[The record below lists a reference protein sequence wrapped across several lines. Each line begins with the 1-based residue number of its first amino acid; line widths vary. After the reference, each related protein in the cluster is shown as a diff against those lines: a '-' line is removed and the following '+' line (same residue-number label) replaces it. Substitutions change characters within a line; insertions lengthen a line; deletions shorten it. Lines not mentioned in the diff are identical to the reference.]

1 MTDKLIRELLIDV
14 KQKGATRT
22 AKSIENVSDALE
34 NAAAASE
41 LTNEQLGKMPKTLY
55 SIERAA
61 DRAAKSLTKMQAS
74 RGMAGITK
82 SINDIGDKLDYLA
95 IQLIEVTDKLE
106 IGFDGVSRSVK
117 AMGND
122 VAAATEKVQ
131 DRLYDTN
138 RVLGGTARGFNDT
151 AGAAGRAS
159 RAIGNTSGSA
169 RGATRDFAAMAKI
182 GGSLPIMYAA
192 LASNIFVLQ
201 SAFEQLKLGD
211 QLNRLEKFGVIV
223 GTQTGTPVQS
233 LARSLQEAAGY
244 AISFEEAMRQASS
257 ASAYGFD
264 AEQLNKF
271 GLVARRAAAVL
282 GVDMTDALNRVIKGV
297 SKQEIELLDELGV
310 TIRLNDAYADYV
322 KQLNAAN
329 TGITYN
335 INSLTTFQ
343 KQQAYANAVIAES
356 TKRFGYLDEV
366 LRATPWEQFA
376 ANADAALRTIQQAA
390 AKYLGPV
397 IDAINTVFYT
407 SQASVSAEAARA
419 QEKTNRQIDPN
430 NVGAVALS
438 LAASEEGYNKA
449 LDMYKESL
457 DKRNKLKAEFD
468 KRMSQADAS
477 TAAAIRLVGEGMPV
491 GLAAGGF
498 EVGGVRIGSS
508 EANKKFVE
516 ETAAMGLQIARL
528 GKEVDDSTENLNAWK
543 SAYQAA
549 GAAAAKANPEFQKQ
563 INLQKDVYDPD
574 AVYDFNS
581 AALKSLTEQ
590 QKAYNQT
597 KKTASDLANDFQNIA
612 SSTDT
617 AAKTS
622 ATFEEVIRNVESL
635 SAGTGKSADEYVKSL
650 NLGFN
655 TISEM
660 KTASQALS
668 EYVKLTGNET
678 KNQLAVQQKIA
689 DVYNQ
694 TKDKEKAQEAG
705 RRLELQ
711 QLEEQE
717 TALRRVLQT
726 NQGNK
731 AVEKEIEKIQL
742 EKLKLTNQGMEAQ
755 KKVKD
760 YTDKILG
767 VDREIAL
774 LNNRTMTDTQYRLAQ
789 LNLELTIEKEKYEW
803 YTKQADKQKEAEQSR
818 RSQAQIEREIWK
830 FRQDQQAE
838 MTSKRQEAFENT
850 LTSMFPLAG
859 EMQKMEMQLDFYTQM
874 KELTKG
880 NANEQMRW
888 NAEIAKTR
896 AQMSALTA
904 QRNAQMQQQ
913 VGSSVGATY
922 TPTTGLSGADK
933 DFADMQNRMSSYDQ
947 AISKLSELNSEA
959 TAVAQSMGNLTNSMI
974 QFSQGSLDTTS
985 MIASGMQTVASMI
998 QYSTSQQVSAIDQ
1011 AIAAEQKRDG
1021 KSEASKA
1028 KLKKLEAEKLKIQQ
1042 DAAKKQIIIQTAV
1055 AVMQAATAVPYPF
1068 SIPLMVAAGLAG
1080 ALALAQAS
1088 SASGM
1093 SSIADSGA
1101 DTTQY
1106 LTLGE
1111 RQKNV
1116 DVSMQASS
1124 GELSYLRGDKG
1135 IGNANSFVPRAEGGM
1150 MYPGVSYQMG
1160 EHGTEVVTP
1169 MVPMKATPNDQ
1180 LSDGSKTTSGRP
1192 IILNISTMD
1201 AASFRDFASN
1211 NSTALRDAVELALNE
1226 NGSTLKSLGNM

>member
-138 RVLGGTARGFNDT
+138 RALGGTARGFNDT

-335 INSLTTFQ
+335 VNSLTTFQ

-376 ANADAALRTIQQAA
+376 ANADAALRKIQQAA

-407 SQASVSAEAARA
+407 SQASISAEAARA
-419 QEKTNRQIDPN
+419 QEKTNRQIDPT

-457 DKRNKLKAEFD
+457 DKRNKLKSEFD
-468 KRMSQADAS
+468 KRMEQADFY
-477 TAAAIRLVGEGMPV
+477 TKLAIRQVGEGIPV
-491 GLAAGGF
+491 GLAAAGA
-498 EVGGVRIGSS
+498 S
-508 EANKKFVE
+508 EANKQFVA
-516 ETAAMGLQIARL
+516 ETAAMGLQVSRL
-528 GKEVDDSTENLNAWK
+528 DKEVEDSTENLTAWK
-543 SAYQAA
+543 SAFQTA

-581 AALKSLTEQ
+581 AALKGLTEQ

-597 KKTASDLANDFQNIA
+597 KKTSSDLANDFQNIA
-612 SSTDT
+612 TSTDT

-622 ATFEEVIRNVESL
+622 ATFEEVIKNVSSL

-655 TISEM
+655 TLSEM

-717 TALRRVLQT
+717 AALRRVLQT

-774 LNNRTMTDTQYRLAQ
+774 LNDRTMTSTQYRLAQ
-789 LNLELTIEKEKYEW
+789 LRLELTIEEEKYEW
-803 YTKQADKQKEAEQSR
+803 YLKQADKQKEAEQSR
-818 RSQAQIEREIWK
+818 RAQAQISRELWEAEKQATATHVSALMDALEVSQTQRNVTGQSQILTERLSIL
-830 FRQDQQAE
+830 QQ
-838 MTSKRQEAFENT
+838 
-850 LTSMFPLAG
+850 
-859 EMQKMEMQLDFYTQM
+859 QL
-874 KELTKG
+874 ELSKG
-880 NANEQMRW
+880 NTEEEIKYRNE
-888 NAEIAKTR
+888 IYKT
-896 AQMSALTA
+896 SAALEQLRK
-904 QRNAQMQQQ
+904 QRDSQMQQQ
-913 VGSSVGATY
+913 VGSSVGAVY
-922 TPTTGLSGADK
+922 TPTTGLSGEDK
-933 DFADMQNRMSSYDQ
+933 DFADMGNRMASYDQ

-959 TAVAQSMGNLTNSMI
+959 TAVAQSMGNLTNAMI

-1088 SASGM
+1088 SASSM

-1101 DTTQY
+1101 DTTSY

-1111 RQKNV
+1111 RQKNI
-1116 DVSMQASS
+1116 DVSMSANA
-1124 GELSYLRGDKG
+1124 GELSYIRGDQG
-1135 IGNANSFVPRAEGGM
+1135 IGSANSFVPRAEGGN

-1169 MVPMKATPNDQ
+1169 MVPMKATPNDE
-1180 LSDGSKTTSGRP
+1180 LKTSSNSTSGRP
-1192 IILNISTMD
+1192 IILNISAMD
-1201 AASFRDFASN
+1201 AASFREFASS
-1211 NSTALRDAVELALNE
+1211 NSSALRDAVELALNE
-1226 NGSTLKSLGNM
+1226 NGASLKTLGNS

>member
-41 LTNEQLGKMPKTLY
+41 LTNEQLGKMPRTLY

-74 RGMAGITK
+74 RGMLSVTK
-82 SINDIGDKLDYLA
+82 SINDIGAKLDDLA
-95 IQLIEVTDKLE
+95 ITMIEVADKLE
-106 IGFDGVSRSVK
+106 VGFDGVSRSVK
-117 AMGND
+117 TMGND

-138 RVLGGTARGFNDT
+138 RALGGTARGFNDT

-169 RGATRDFAAMAKI
+169 RGATRDFAAMAKV
-182 GGSLPIMYAA
+182 GGSLPLLYAA
-192 LASNIFVLQ
+192 IASNIFVLQ

-419 QEKTNRQIDPN
+419 QEKTNRQIDPT

-457 DKRNKLKAEFD
+457 DKRNKLKSEFD
-468 KRMSQADAS
+468 KRMEQADFY
-477 TAAAIRLVGEGMPV
+477 TKLAIRQVGEGIPV
-491 GLAAGGF
+491 GLAAAGA
-498 EVGGVRIGSS
+498 S
-508 EANKKFVE
+508 EANKQFVA
-516 ETAAMGLQIARL
+516 ETAAMGLQVTRL
-528 GKEVDDSTENLNAWK
+528 GKEVEDSTENLNAWK

-549 GAAAAKANPEFQKQ
+549 GAAAAKASPEFQKQ
-563 INLQKDVYDPD
+563 INLQRDTTDPD

-581 AALKSLTEQ
+581 TVLKGLTEQ

-597 KKTASDLANDFQNIA
+597 KKTASDLANDIQNVA
-612 SSTDT
+612 QNTDT

-622 ATFEEVIRNVESL
+622 ATLADAIKNIESL
-635 SAGTGKSADEYVKSL
+635 SLGTGKSADEYVKNL
-650 NLGFN
+650 NLGYN
-655 TISEM
+655 TLSEM

-717 TALRRVLQT
+717 AALRRVLQT

-774 LNNRTMTDTQYRLAQ
+774 LNDRTMTSTQYRLAQ

-818 RSQAQIEREIWK
+818 RAQAQISRELWEAEKQATATHVSALMDALEVSQTQRNVTGQSQILTERLSIL
-830 FRQDQQAE
+830 QQ
-838 MTSKRQEAFENT
+838 
-850 LTSMFPLAG
+850 
-859 EMQKMEMQLDFYTQM
+859 QL
-874 KELTKG
+874 ELSKG
-880 NANEQMRW
+880 NTEEEIKYRNE
-888 NAEIAKTR
+888 IYKT
-896 AQMSALTA
+896 SAALEQLRK
-904 QRNAQMQQQ
+904 QRDSQMQQQ
-913 VGSSVGATY
+913 VGSSVGAVY
-922 TPTTGLSGADK
+922 TPTTGLSGEDK
-933 DFADMQNRMSSYDQ
+933 DFADMGNRMASYDQ

-959 TAVAQSMGNLTNSMI
+959 TAVAQSIGNLTNAMI

-1101 DTTQY
+1101 DTTSY

-1111 RQKNV
+1111 RQKNI
-1116 DVSMQASS
+1116 DVSMSANA
-1124 GELSYLRGDKG
+1124 GELSYIRGDKG
-1135 IGNANSFVPRAEGGM
+1135 IGGANSFVPRAEGGN

-1169 MVPMKATPNDQ
+1169 MVPMKATPNDE
-1180 LSDGSKTTSGRP
+1180 LKTSSNSTSGRP
-1192 IILNISTMD
+1192 IILNISAMD
-1201 AASFRDFASN
+1201 AASFREFASS
-1211 NSTALRDAVELALNE
+1211 NSSALRDAVELALNE
-1226 NGSTLKSLGNM
+1226 NGASLKTLGNS

>member
-169 RGATRDFAAMAKI
+169 RGATRDFAAMAKV
-182 GGSLPIMYAA
+182 GGGLPLLYAA
-192 LASNIFVLQ
+192 IASNIFVLQ

-419 QEKTNRQIDPN
+419 QEKTNRQIDPT

-457 DKRNKLKAEFD
+457 DKRNKLKSEFD
-468 KRMSQADAS
+468 KRMEQADFY
-477 TAAAIRLVGEGMPV
+477 TKLAIRQVGEGIPV
-491 GLAAGGF
+491 GLAAAGA
-498 EVGGVRIGSS
+498 S
-508 EANKKFVE
+508 EANKQFVA
-516 ETAAMGLQIARL
+516 ETAAMGLQVARL
-528 GKEVDDSTENLNAWK
+528 DKEVTDSTENLTAWK

-563 INLQKDVYDPD
+563 INLQRDTTDPD

-581 AALKSLTEQ
+581 TVLKGLTEQ

-597 KKTASDLANDFQNIA
+597 KKTASDLANDIQNVA
-612 SSTDT
+612 QNTDT

-622 ATFEEVIRNVESL
+622 ATLADAIKNIESL
-635 SAGTGKSADEYVKSL
+635 SLGTGKSADEYVKNL
-650 NLGFN
+650 NLGYN
-655 TISEM
+655 TLSEM

-717 TALRRVLQT
+717 AALRRVLQT

-774 LNNRTMTDTQYRLAQ
+774 LNDRTMTTTQYRLAQ
-789 LNLELTIEKEKYEW
+789 LRLELQLEQEKTELYS
-803 YTKQADKQKEAEQSR
+803 KQADGQAKAEQSR
-818 RSQAQIEREIWK
+818 RAQAQISRELWEAEKQATASHVSALMDALEVSQTQRNVTGQSQILTERLSIL
-830 FRQDQQAE
+830 QQ
-838 MTSKRQEAFENT
+838 
-850 LTSMFPLAG
+850 
-859 EMQKMEMQLDFYTQM
+859 QL
-874 KELTKG
+874 ELSKG
-880 NANEQMRW
+880 NTEEEIKYRNE
-888 NAEIAKTR
+888 IYKT
-896 AQMSALTA
+896 SAALEQLRK
-904 QRNAQMQQQ
+904 QRDSQMQQQ
-913 VGSSVGATY
+913 VGSSVGAVY
-922 TPTTGLSGADK
+922 TPTTGLSGEDK
-933 DFADMQNRMSSYDQ
+933 DFADMQNRMASYDQ

-959 TAVAQSMGNLTNSMI
+959 TAVAQSMGNLTNAMI

>member
-82 SINDIGDKLDYLA
+82 SIEGIGDKLDDLA
-95 IQLIEVTDKLE
+95 LAMIEVSEKLE
-106 IGFDGVSRSVK
+106 SGFTHVGKSVK

-138 RVLGGTARGFNDT
+138 RALGNTARGFNDT
-151 AGAAGRAS
+151 TTAAGRAS

-169 RGATRDFAAMAKI
+169 RGATRDFAAMAKV
-182 GGSLPIMYAA
+182 GGGLPLMYAA
-192 LASNIFVLQ
+192 IASNVFVLQ
-201 SAFEQLKLGD
+201 SAFEQLKMGD
-211 QLNRLEKFGVIV
+211 QLNRLEKFGTIV
-223 GTQTGTPVQS
+223 GTQTGTPVQT

-335 INSLTTFQ
+335 VNSLSTFQ

-356 TKRFGYLDEV
+356 TKRFGYLDDV

-376 ANADAALRTIQQAA
+376 ANADAALRKIQQAA

-397 IDAINTVFYT
+397 IDSINAVFYT
-407 SQASVSAEAARA
+407 SQASISASAARA
-419 QEKTNRQIDPN
+419 QEETNRQIDPT

-438 LAASEEGYNKA
+438 LSASEEGYNKA
-449 LDMYKESL
+449 LDMYRESL
-457 DKRNKLKAEFD
+457 EKRNKLKADLD
-468 KRMSQADAS
+468 KRMEQADFFTAGAIRS
-477 TAAAIRLVGEGMPV
+477 VAQGVPVSAAALG
-491 GLAAGGF
+491 A
-498 EVGGVRIGSS
+498 S
-508 EANKKFVE
+508 EENKKFVA
-516 ETAAMGLQIARL
+516 ETAAMALQVQRL
-528 GKEVDDSTENLNAWK
+528 DKEITDSTDNLGAWK

-563 INLQKDVYDPD
+563 INLQKDMNDPD

-581 AALKSLTEQ
+581 ATLKGLTEQ
-590 QKAYNQT
+590 QKAYDQA
-597 KKTASDLANDFQNIA
+597 KKTASDLANDIQNIA
-612 SSTDT
+612 QNTNT

-622 ATFEEVIRNVESL
+622 ASLSDTIKTIESL
-635 SAGTGKSADEYVKSL
+635 SAGTGKNADEYVKSL
-650 NLGFN
+650 NLGYN
-655 TISEM
+655 TLSEM
-660 KTASQALS
+660 KTASQALAG
-668 EYVKLTGNET
+668 YVKLTGNET
-678 KNQLAVQQKIA
+678 KNQLEVQQKIA
-689 DVYNQ
+689 EVYNQ

-705 RRLELQ
+705 RRLEIQ

-717 TALRRVLQT
+717 AALKRVLET
-726 NQGNK
+726 NKGNK
-731 AVEKEIEKIQL
+731 AIEGEIAKIQL
-742 EKLKLTNQGMEAQ
+742 ERIKITNQGMEAQ

-789 LNLELTIEKEKYEW
+789 LNLELTVEKEKYAW

-818 RSQAQIEREIWK
+818 RAQAQIEREIWK
-830 FRQDQQAE
+830 FRQDQQ
-838 MTSKRQEAFENT
+838 
-850 LTSMFPLAG
+850 
-859 EMQKMEMQLDFYTQM
+859 MEMASGRERALNISQTSRNVTGESQRLTEQQALYQSLL
-874 KELTKG
+874 EITKG
-880 NANEQMRW
+880 NAQ
-888 NAEIAKTR
+888 
-896 AQMSALTA
+896 AQEEYKRKIQETSAALA
-904 QRNAQMQQQ
+904 QLKMQRDAQMQQQ
-913 VGSSVGATY
+913 VTSSVGGVY
-922 TPTTGLSGADK
+922 TPTTGLEGDDK
-933 DFADMQNRMSSYDQ
+933 ANMDMQNRMASYDQ

-959 TAVAQSMGNLTNSMI
+959 TAVAQSMGNLTNAMI

-985 MIASGMQTVASMI
+985 LIASGMQTVSSMI
-998 QYSTSQQVSAIDQ
+998 QYSTSQQVSAIDA

-1021 KSEASKA
+1021 KSEQSKA
-1028 KLKKLEAEKLKIQQ
+1028 KIKKLEAEKLKIQQ

-1080 ALALAQAS
+1080 AMALAQAS

-1093 SSIADSGA
+1093 SSIGDSGA
-1101 DTTQY
+1101 ETAGY

-1116 DVSMQASS
+1116 DVSMSANA
-1124 GELSYLRGDKG
+1124 GELSYIRGDQG
-1135 IGNANSFVPRAEGGM
+1135 IGNANSFVPRAEGGN

-1160 EHGTEVVTP
+1160 EHGTEVITP
-1169 MVPMKATPNDQ
+1169 MVPMKATPTDE
-1180 LSDGSKTTSGRP
+1180 LKGSSKGTSGRP
-1192 IILNISTMD
+1192 IVLNISTMD
-1201 AASFRDFASN
+1201 AASFRDFASS
-1211 NSTALRDAVELALNE
+1211 NSAAFRDAVEQALNE
-1226 NGSTLKSLGNM
+1226 NGTTLKSLGNS

>member
-82 SINDIGDKLDYLA
+82 SIDGIGDKLDYLA

-138 RVLGGTARGFNDT
+138 RVLGGTTRGFNDT

-223 GTQTGTPVQS
+223 GTQTGTPVQT

-335 INSLTTFQ
+335 VNSLTTFQ

-376 ANADAALRTIQQAA
+376 ANADAALRKIQQAA

-407 SQASVSAEAARA
+407 SQASISAEAARA
-419 QEKTNRQIDPN
+419 QEKTNRQIDPT

-457 DKRNKLKAEFD
+457 DKRNKLKSEFD
-468 KRMSQADAS
+468 KRMEQADFY
-477 TAAAIRLVGEGMPV
+477 TRLAIRQVGEGIPV
-491 GLAAGGF
+491 GLAAAGA
-498 EVGGVRIGSS
+498 S

-516 ETAAMGLQIARL
+516 ETAAMGLQVTRL
-528 GKEVDDSTENLNAWK
+528 GKEVEDSTENLNAWK

-563 INLQKDVYDPD
+563 INLQRDTTDPG

-581 AALKSLTEQ
+581 TVLKGLTEQ

-597 KKTASDLANDFQNIA
+597 KKTASDLANDIQNVA
-612 SSTDT
+612 QNTDT

-622 ATFEEVIRNVESL
+622 ATLADAIKNIESL
-635 SAGTGKSADEYVKSL
+635 SLGTGKSADEYVKNL
-650 NLGFN
+650 NLGYN
-655 TISEM
+655 TLSEM
-660 KTASQALS
+660 KIASQALS

-717 TALRRVLQT
+717 AALRRVLQT

-742 EKLKLTNQGMEAQ
+742 EKLRLTNQGMEAQ

-774 LNNRTMTDTQYRLAQ
+774 LNDRTMTTTQYRLAQ
-789 LNLELTIEKEKYEW
+789 LKLELTVEKEKYEW

-818 RSQAQIEREIWK
+818 RAQAQISRELWEAEKQATASHVSALMDALEVSQTQRNVTGQAQILTERL
-830 FRQDQQAE
+830 
-838 MTSKRQEAFENT
+838 SVLQE
-850 LTSMFPLAG
+850 
-859 EMQKMEMQLDFYTQM
+859 QL
-874 KELTKG
+874 ELSKG
-880 NANEQMRW
+880 NTEEEIKYRNE
-888 NAEIAKTR
+888 IYKT
-896 AQMSALTA
+896 AAALEQLRK
-904 QRNAQMQQQ
+904 QREGQMQQQ
-913 VGSSVGATY
+913 VGSSVGAVY
-922 TPTTGLSGADK
+922 TPTTGLSGEDK
-933 DFADMQNRMSSYDQ
+933 DFADMQNRMASYDQ

-959 TAVAQSMGNLTNSMI
+959 TAVAQSMGNLTNAMI

-985 MIASGMQTVASMI
+985 LIASGMQTVSSMI
-998 QYSTSQQVSAIDQ
+998 QYSTSQQVSAIDA

-1101 DTTQY
+1101 DTTSY

-1111 RQKNV
+1111 RQKNI
-1116 DVSMQASS
+1116 DVSMSANA
-1124 GELSYLRGDKG
+1124 GELSYIRGDKG
-1135 IGNANSFVPRAEGGM
+1135 IGGANSFVPRAEGGN

-1169 MVPMKATPNDQ
+1169 MVPMKATPNDE
-1180 LSDGSKTTSGRP
+1180 LKTSSNSTSGRP
-1192 IILNISTMD
+1192 IILNISAMD
-1201 AASFRDFASN
+1201 AASFREFASS
-1211 NSTALRDAVELALNE
+1211 NSSALRDAVELALNE
-1226 NGSTLKSLGNM
+1226 NGASLKTLGNS

>member
-82 SINDIGDKLDYLA
+82 SIDGIGDKLDYLA
-95 IQLIEVTDKLE
+95 IQLIEVTDKLDS
-106 IGFDGVSRSVK
+106 GFTHVGKSVK

-138 RVLGGTARGFNDT
+138 RALGNTARGFNDT
-151 AGAAGRAS
+151 TTAAGRAS

-169 RGATRDFAAMAKI
+169 RGATRDFAAMAKV
-182 GGSLPIMYAA
+182 GGGLPLMYAA
-192 LASNIFVLQ
+192 IASNVFVLQ
-201 SAFEQLKLGD
+201 SAFEQLKMGD
-211 QLNRLEKFGVIV
+211 QLNRLEKFGTIV
-223 GTQTGTPVQS
+223 GTQTGTPVQT

-335 INSLTTFQ
+335 VNSLSTFQ

-356 TKRFGYLDEV
+356 TKRFGYLDDV

-376 ANADAALRTIQQAA
+376 ANADAALRKVQQAA

-397 IDAINTVFYT
+397 IDSINAVFYT
-407 SQASVSAEAARA
+407 SQASISASAARA
-419 QEKTNRQIDPN
+419 QEETNRQIDPT

-438 LAASEEGYNKA
+438 LSASEEGYNKA

-457 DKRNKLKAEFD
+457 EKRNKLKADLD
-468 KRMSQADAS
+468 KRMEQADFFTAGAIRS
-477 TAAAIRLVGEGMPV
+477 VAQGVPVSAAALG
-491 GLAAGGF
+491 A
-498 EVGGVRIGSS
+498 S
-508 EANKKFVE
+508 EENKKFVA
-516 ETAAMGLQIARL
+516 ETAAMALQVERL
-528 GKEVDDSTENLNAWK
+528 DKEVTDSTDNLGAWK

-563 INLQKDVYDPD
+563 INLQKDMNDPD

-581 AALKSLTEQ
+581 ATLKGLTEQ
-590 QKAYNQT
+590 QKAYDQA
-597 KKTASDLANDFQNIA
+597 KKTASDLANDIQNIA
-612 SSTDT
+612 QNTNT

-622 ATFEEVIRNVESL
+622 ASLSDTIKTIESL
-635 SAGTGKSADEYVKSL
+635 SAGTGKNADEYVKSL
-650 NLGFN
+650 NLGYN
-655 TISEM
+655 TLSEM
-660 KTASQALS
+660 KTASQALAG
-668 EYVKLTGNET
+668 YVKLTGNET
-678 KNQLAVQQKIA
+678 KNQLEVQQKIA
-689 DVYNQ
+689 EVYNQ

-705 RRLELQ
+705 RRLEIQ

-717 TALRRVLQT
+717 AALKRVLET
-726 NQGNK
+726 NKGNK
-731 AVEKEIEKIQL
+731 AIEGEIAKIQL
-742 EKLKLTNQGMEAQ
+742 ERIKITNQGMEAQ

-789 LNLELTIEKEKYEW
+789 LNLELTVEKEKYEW
-803 YTKQADKQKEAEQSR
+803 YSKQVDKHKEAEQSR
-818 RSQAQIEREIWK
+818 RAQAQIEREIWK
-830 FRQDQQAE
+830 FRQDQQREMAAGREEEQQRKFTANPLMGAAE
-838 MTSKRQEAFENT
+838 RIKEQIQLFEDLKQKT
-850 LTSMFPLAG
+850 L
-859 EMQKMEMQLDFYTQM
+859 
-874 KELTKG
+874 G
-880 NANEQMRW
+880 NAAAQLEYNKKL
-888 NAEIAKTR
+888 AETR
-896 AQMSALTA
+896 AQLAALRV
-904 QRNAQMQQQ
+904 QREAEMQSS
-913 VGSSVGATY
+913 VGAAVGATY
-922 TPTTGLSGADK
+922 TPTTGLTGEDK
-933 DFADMQNRMSSYDQ
+933 NFADMQNRMASYDQ

-959 TAVAQSMGNLTNSMI
+959 TAVAQSMGNLTNAMI

-985 MIASGMQTVASMI
+985 LVAAGMQTVSSMI
-998 QYSTSQQVSAIDQ
+998 QYSVGQQVSAIDA

-1021 KSEASKA
+1021 KSEQSKA
-1028 KLKKLEAEKLKIQQ
+1028 KIKKLEAEKLKIQQ

-1080 ALALAQAS
+1080 AMALAQAS

-1093 SSIADSGA
+1093 SSIGDSGA
-1101 DTTQY
+1101 ETAGY

-1116 DVSMQASS
+1116 DVSMSANA
-1124 GELSYLRGDKG
+1124 GELSYIRGDQG
-1135 IGNANSFVPRAEGGM
+1135 IGNANSFVPRAEGGN

-1160 EHGTEVVTP
+1160 EHGTEVITP
-1169 MVPMKATPNDQ
+1169 MVPMKATPTDE
-1180 LSDGSKTTSGRP
+1180 LKGSSKGTSGRP
-1192 IILNISTMD
+1192 IVLNISTMD
-1201 AASFRDFASN
+1201 AASFRDFASS
-1211 NSTALRDAVELALNE
+1211 NSAAFRDAVEQALNE
-1226 NGSTLKSLGNM
+1226 NGTTLKSLGNS

>member
-41 LTNEQLGKMPKTLY
+41 LTNEQLGKMPRTLY

-82 SINDIGDKLDYLA
+82 SIDGIGAKLDYLA

-117 AMGND
+117 TMGND

-138 RVLGGTARGFNDT
+138 RALGGTARGFNDT

-376 ANADAALRTIQQAA
+376 ANADAALRKIQQVV

-419 QEKTNRQIDPN
+419 QEKTNRQIDPT

-457 DKRNKLKAEFD
+457 DKRNKLKSEFD
-468 KRMSQADAS
+468 KRMEQADFH
-477 TAAAIRLVGEGMPV
+477 TKLAIRQVGEGIPV
-491 GLAAGGF
+491 GLAAGA
-498 EVGGVRIGSS
+498 S
-508 EANKKFVE
+508 EANKQFVA
-516 ETAAMGLQIARL
+516 ETAAMGLQVTRL
-528 GKEVDDSTENLNAWK
+528 GKEVEDSTENLNAWK

-549 GAAAAKANPEFQKQ
+549 GAAAAKASPEFQKQ
-563 INLQKDVYDPD
+563 INLQRDTTDPD

-581 AALKSLTEQ
+581 TVLKGLTEQ

-597 KKTASDLANDFQNIA
+597 KKTASDLANDIQNVA
-612 SSTDT
+612 QNTDT

-622 ATFEEVIRNVESL
+622 ATLADAIKNIESL
-635 SAGTGKSADEYVKSL
+635 SLGTGKSADEYVKNL
-650 NLGFN
+650 NLGYN
-655 TISEM
+655 TLSEM

-717 TALRRVLQT
+717 AALRRVLQT

-818 RSQAQIEREIWK
+818 RAQAQIEREIWK
-830 FRQDQQAE
+830 FRQDQIASMAAGREEEQQRQFTTKPLMGNAERLQEQLKLYEDLKQKTLGNAAAQAE
-838 MTSKRQEAFENT
+838 YNK
-850 LTSMFPLAG
+850 
-859 EMQKMEMQLDFYTQM
+859 KI
-874 KELTKG
+874 
-880 NANEQMRW
+880 
-888 NAEIAKTR
+888 AETR
-896 AQMSALTA
+896 AQLAGLRA
-904 QRNAQMQQQ
+904 QRNAEMQAS
-913 VGSSVGATY
+913 VGSSVGAVY
-922 TPTTGLSGADK
+922 TPTTGLSGEDK
-933 DFADMQNRMSSYDQ
+933 DFADMQNRMASYDQ

-959 TAVAQSMGNLTNSMI
+959 TAVAQSMGNLTNAMI

-985 MIASGMQTVASMI
+985 LIASGMQTVSSMI
-998 QYSTSQQVSAIDQ
+998 QYSTNQQVSAIDQ

-1101 DTTQY
+1101 DTTSY

-1111 RQKNV
+1111 RQKNI
-1116 DVSMQASS
+1116 DVSMSANA
-1124 GELSYLRGDKG
+1124 GELSYIRGDKG
-1135 IGNANSFVPRAEGGM
+1135 IGGANSFVPRAEGGN

-1169 MVPMKATPNDQ
+1169 MVPMKATPNDE
-1180 LSDGSKTTSGRP
+1180 LKTSSNSTSGRP
-1192 IILNISTMD
+1192 IILNISAMD
-1201 AASFRDFASN
+1201 AASFREFASS
-1211 NSTALRDAVELALNE
+1211 NSGALRDAVELALNE
-1226 NGSTLKSLGNM
+1226 NGASLKTLGNS

>member
-82 SINDIGDKLDYLA
+82 SIDGIGDKLDYLA

-169 RGATRDFAAMAKI
+169 RGATRDFAAMAKV
-182 GGSLPIMYAA
+182 GGSLPLLYAA
-192 LASNIFVLQ
+192 IASNIFVLQ

-419 QEKTNRQIDPN
+419 QEKTNRQIDPT

-457 DKRNKLKAEFD
+457 DKRNKLKSEFD
-468 KRMSQADAS
+468 KRMEQADFY
-477 TAAAIRLVGEGMPV
+477 TKLAIRQVGEGIPV
-491 GLAAGGF
+491 GLAAAGA
-498 EVGGVRIGSS
+498 S
-508 EANKKFVE
+508 EANKQFVA
-516 ETAAMGLQIARL
+516 ETAAMGLQVARL
-528 GKEVDDSTENLNAWK
+528 DKEVTDSTENLTAWK

-563 INLQKDVYDPD
+563 INLQRDTTDPD

-581 AALKSLTEQ
+581 TVLKGLTEQ

-597 KKTASDLANDFQNIA
+597 KKTASDLANDIQNVA
-612 SSTDT
+612 QNTDT

-622 ATFEEVIRNVESL
+622 ATLADAIKNIESL
-635 SAGTGKSADEYVKSL
+635 SQGTGKSADEYVKSL

-655 TISEM
+655 TLSEM

-717 TALRRVLQT
+717 AALRRVLQT

-774 LNNRTMTDTQYRLAQ
+774 LNDRTMTSTQYRLAQ
-789 LNLELTIEKEKYEW
+789 LRLELTIEEEKYEW
-803 YTKQADKQKEAEQSR
+803 YLKQADKQKEAEQSR
-818 RSQAQIEREIWK
+818 RAQAQISRELWEAEKQATATHVSALMDALEVSQTQRNVTGQSQILTERLSIL
-830 FRQDQQAE
+830 QQ
-838 MTSKRQEAFENT
+838 
-850 LTSMFPLAG
+850 
-859 EMQKMEMQLDFYTQM
+859 QL
-874 KELTKG
+874 ELSKG
-880 NANEQMRW
+880 NTEEEIKYRNE
-888 NAEIAKTR
+888 IYKT
-896 AQMSALTA
+896 SAALEQLRK
-904 QRNAQMQQQ
+904 QRDSQMQQQ
-913 VGSSVGATY
+913 VGSSVGAVY
-922 TPTTGLSGADK
+922 TPTTGLSGEDK
-933 DFADMQNRMSSYDQ
+933 DFADMGNRMASYDQ

-959 TAVAQSMGNLTNSMI
+959 TAVAQSMGNLTNAMI

-1088 SASGM
+1088 SASSM

-1101 DTTQY
+1101 DTTSY

-1111 RQKNV
+1111 RQKNI
-1116 DVSMQASS
+1116 DVSMSANA
-1124 GELSYLRGDKG
+1124 GELSYIRGDQG
-1135 IGNANSFVPRAEGGM
+1135 IGSANSFVPRAEGGN

-1169 MVPMKATPNDQ
+1169 MVPMKATPNDE
-1180 LSDGSKTTSGRP
+1180 LKTSSNSTSGRP
-1192 IILNISTMD
+1192 IILNISAMD
-1201 AASFRDFASN
+1201 AASFREFASI
-1211 NSTALRDAVELALNE
+1211 NSGALRDAVELALNE
-1226 NGSTLKSLGNM
+1226 NGASLKTLGNS

>member
-82 SINDIGDKLDYLA
+82 SIDGIGDKLDYLA

-138 RVLGGTARGFNDT
+138 RALGGTARGFNDT

-169 RGATRDFAAMAKI
+169 RGATRDFAAMAKV
-182 GGSLPIMYAA
+182 GGGLPLLYAA
-192 LASNIFVLQ
+192 IASNIFVLQ

-244 AISFEEAMRQASS
+244 AISFEEAMRQAST

-264 AEQLNKF
+264 SEQLEQF
-271 GLVARRAAAVL
+271 GLIARRAAAVL
-282 GVDMTDALNRVIKGV
+282 GVDMTDALNRVIKGI
-297 SKQEIELLDELGV
+297 SKQEIELMDELGI

-343 KQQAYANAVIAES
+343 KQQAYAKAAIAES
-356 TKRFGYLDEV
+356 TKQFGYLDEV

-397 IDAINTVFYT
+397 VDAINTVFYR
-407 SQASVSAEAARA
+407 SQASISAEAARA
-419 QEKTNRQIDPN
+419 QEKTNKQIDPT

-457 DKRNKLKAEFD
+457 DKRNKLKSEFD
-468 KRMSQADAS
+468 KRMEQADFY
-477 TAAAIRLVGEGMPV
+477 TKLAIRQVGEGIPV
-491 GLAAGGF
+491 GLAAAGA
-498 EVGGVRIGSS
+498 S

-516 ETAAMGLQIARL
+516 ETAAMGLQVARL

-563 INLQKDVYDPD
+563 ISLQKDTTDPG

-581 AALKSLTEQ
+581 TVLKGLTEQ

-597 KKTASDLANDFQNIA
+597 KKTASDLANDIQNVA
-612 SSTDT
+612 QNTDT

-622 ATFEEVIRNVESL
+622 ATLADAIKNIESL
-635 SAGTGKSADEYVKSL
+635 SQGTGKSADEYVKNL
-650 NLGFN
+650 NLGYN
-655 TISEM
+655 TLSEM

-717 TALRRVLQT
+717 AALRRVLQT

-896 AQMSALTA
+896 AQISALTA

-913 VGSSVGATY
+913 VGSSLGAVY
-922 TPTTGLSGADK
+922 TPTTGLSGKDK
-933 DFADMQNRMSSYDQ
+933 DFADMGNRMASYDQ

-959 TAVAQSMGNLTNSMI
+959 TAVAQSIGNLTNAMI
-974 QFSQGSLDTTS
+974 QFSMGSLDTTS
-985 MIASGMQTVASMI
+985 TIAAGMQAVSSVI

>member
-74 RGMAGITK
+74 RGMMGITK
-82 SINDIGDKLDYLA
+82 SMDSIGAKLDDLA
-95 IQLIEVTDKLE
+95 IAMIEVSDKLE
-106 IGFDGVSRSVK
+106 SGFTHVGKSVK

-138 RVLGGTARGFNDT
+138 RALGNTARGFNDT
-151 AGAAGRAS
+151 TTAAGRAS

-169 RGATRDFAAMAKI
+169 RGATRDFAAMAKV
-182 GGSLPIMYAA
+182 GGSLPLLYAA
-192 LASNIFVLQ
+192 FASNVFVLQ
-201 SAFEQLKLGD
+201 SAFEQLKMGD
-211 QLNRLEKFGVIV
+211 QLNRLEKFGTIV
-223 GTQTGTPVQS
+223 GTQTGTPVQT

-335 INSLTTFQ
+335 VNSLSTFQ

-356 TKRFGYLDEV
+356 TKRFGYLDDV

-376 ANADAALRTIQQAA
+376 ANADAALRKVQQAA

-397 IDAINTVFYT
+397 IDSINAVFYT
-407 SQASVSAEAARA
+407 SQASISASAARA
-419 QEKTNRQIDPN
+419 QEETNRQIDPT

-438 LAASEEGYNKA
+438 LSASEEGYNKA

-457 DKRNKLKAEFD
+457 DKRNKLKTEFD

-516 ETAAMGLQIARL
+516 ETAAMGLQVARL

-549 GAAAAKANPEFQKQ
+549 GAAAAKTNPEFQKQ
-563 INLQKDVYDPD
+563 INLQKDMNDPD

-581 AALKSLTEQ
+581 ATLKGLTEQ
-590 QKAYNQT
+590 QKAYDQA
-597 KKTASDLANDFQNIA
+597 KKTASDLANDIQNIA
-612 SSTDT
+612 ENTNT

-622 ATFEEVIRNVESL
+622 ASLSDTIKTIESL
-635 SAGTGKSADEYVKSL
+635 SAGTGKNADEYVKSL
-650 NLGFN
+650 NLGYN
-655 TISEM
+655 TLSEM
-660 KTASQALS
+660 KTASQALAG
-668 EYVKLTGNET
+668 YVKLTSNET
-678 KNQLAVQQKIA
+678 KNQLEVQQKIA
-689 DVYNQ
+689 EVYNQ

-705 RRLELQ
+705 RRLEIQ

-717 TALRRVLQT
+717 AALKRVLET
-726 NQGNK
+726 NKGNK
-731 AVEKEIEKIQL
+731 AIENEIAKVQL
-742 EKLKLTNQGMEAQ
+742 ERIKITNQDMEAQ

-789 LNLELTIEKEKYEW
+789 LNLELTVEKEKYAW

-818 RSQAQIEREIWK
+818 RAQAQIEREIWK
-830 FRQDQQAE
+830 FRQDQQ
-838 MTSKRQEAFENT
+838 
-850 LTSMFPLAG
+850 
-859 EMQKMEMQLDFYTQM
+859 MEMASGRERALNISQTSRNVTGESQRLTEQQALYQSLL
-874 KELTKG
+874 EITKG
-880 NANEQMRW
+880 NAQ
-888 NAEIAKTR
+888 
-896 AQMSALTA
+896 AQEEYKRKIQETSAALA
-904 QRNAQMQQQ
+904 QLKMQRDAQMQQQ
-913 VGSSVGATY
+913 VTSSVGGVY
-922 TPTTGLSGADK
+922 TPTTGLEGDDK
-933 DFADMQNRMSSYDQ
+933 ANMDMQNRMASYDQ

-959 TAVAQSMGNLTNSMI
+959 TAVAQSMGNLTNAMI

-985 MIASGMQTVASMI
+985 LVAAGMQTVSSMI
-998 QYSTSQQVSAIDQ
+998 QYSVGQQVSAIDA

-1021 KSEASKA
+1021 KSEQSKA
-1028 KLKKLEAEKLKIQQ
+1028 KIKKLEAEKLKIQQ

-1080 ALALAQAS
+1080 AMALAQAS

-1093 SSIADSGA
+1093 SSIGDSGA
-1101 DTTQY
+1101 ETAGY

-1116 DVSMQASS
+1116 DVSMSANA
-1124 GELSYLRGDKG
+1124 GELSYIRGDQG
-1135 IGNANSFVPRAEGGM
+1135 IGNANSFVPRAEGGN

-1160 EHGTEVVTP
+1160 EHGTEVITP
-1169 MVPMKATPNDQ
+1169 MVPMKATPTDE
-1180 LSDGSKTTSGRP
+1180 LKGSSKGTSGRP
-1192 IILNISTMD
+1192 IVLNISTMD
-1201 AASFRDFASN
+1201 AASFRDFASS
-1211 NSTALRDAVELALNE
+1211 NSAAFRDAVEQALNE
-1226 NGSTLKSLGNM
+1226 NGTTLKSLGNS

>member
-82 SINDIGDKLDYLA
+82 SIDGIGDKLDYLA

-457 DKRNKLKAEFD
+457 NKRNKLKSEFD
-468 KRMSQADAS
+468 KRMEQADFY
-477 TAAAIRLVGEGMPV
+477 TRLAIRQVGEGIPV
-491 GLAAGGF
+491 GLAAAGA
-498 EVGGVRIGSS
+498 S

-516 ETAAMGLQIARL
+516 ETAAMGLQVTRL
-528 GKEVDDSTENLNAWK
+528 GKEVEDSTENLNAWK

-563 INLQKDVYDPD
+563 INLQKDTTDPD

-581 AALKSLTEQ
+581 TVLKGLTEQ

-597 KKTASDLANDFQNIA
+597 KKTASDLANDIQNVA
-612 SSTDT
+612 QNTDT

-622 ATFEEVIRNVESL
+622 ATLADAIKNIESL
-635 SAGTGKSADEYVKSL
+635 SQGTGKSADEYVKNL
-650 NLGFN
+650 NLGYN
-655 TISEM
+655 TLSEM

-668 EYVKLTGNET
+668 EYVKLTSNET
-678 KNQLAVQQKIA
+678 K
-689 DVYNQ
+689 
-694 TKDKEKAQEAG
+694 
-705 RRLELQ
+705 
-711 QLEEQE
+711 
-717 TALRRVLQT
+717 
-726 NQGNK
+726 
-731 AVEKEIEKIQL
+731 
-742 EKLKLTNQGMEAQ
+742 
-755 KKVKD
+755 
-760 YTDKILG
+760 
-767 VDREIAL
+767 
-774 LNNRTMTDTQYRLAQ
+774 
-789 LNLELTIEKEKYEW
+789 
-803 YTKQADKQKEAEQSR
+803 
-818 RSQAQIEREIWK
+818 
-830 FRQDQQAE
+830 
-838 MTSKRQEAFENT
+838 
-850 LTSMFPLAG
+850 
-859 EMQKMEMQLDFYTQM
+859 
-874 KELTKG
+874 
-880 NANEQMRW
+880 
-888 NAEIAKTR
+888 
-896 AQMSALTA
+896 
-904 QRNAQMQQQ
+904 
-913 VGSSVGATY
+913 
-922 TPTTGLSGADK
+922 
-933 DFADMQNRMSSYDQ
+933 
-947 AISKLSELNSEA
+947 IS
-959 TAVAQSMGNLTNSMI
+959 
-974 QFSQGSLDTTS
+974 
-985 MIASGMQTVASMI
+985 
-998 QYSTSQQVSAIDQ
+998 
-1011 AIAAEQKRDG
+1011 
-1021 KSEASKA
+1021 
-1028 KLKKLEAEKLKIQQ
+1028 
-1042 DAAKKQIIIQTAV
+1042 
-1055 AVMQAATAVPYPF
+1055 
-1068 SIPLMVAAGLAG
+1068 
-1080 ALALAQAS
+1080 
-1088 SASGM
+1088 
-1093 SSIADSGA
+1093 
-1101 DTTQY
+1101 
-1106 LTLGE
+1106 
-1111 RQKNV
+1111 
-1116 DVSMQASS
+1116 
-1124 GELSYLRGDKG
+1124 
-1135 IGNANSFVPRAEGGM
+1135 
-1150 MYPGVSYQMG
+1150 
-1160 EHGTEVVTP
+1160 
-1169 MVPMKATPNDQ
+1169 
-1180 LSDGSKTTSGRP
+1180 
-1192 IILNISTMD
+1192 
-1201 AASFRDFASN
+1201 
-1211 NSTALRDAVELALNE
+1211 
-1226 NGSTLKSLGNM
+1226 

>member
-22 AKSIENVSDALE
+22 AKSIENVADALE

-82 SINDIGDKLDYLA
+82 SIDGIGDKLDYLA

-138 RVLGGTARGFNDT
+138 RALGGTAKGFNDT
-151 AGAAGRAS
+151 TGAAGRAS

-419 QEKTNRQIDPN
+419 QEKTNRQIDPT

-457 DKRNKLKAEFD
+457 DKRNKLKSEFD
-468 KRMSQADAS
+468 KRMEQADFY
-477 TAAAIRLVGEGMPV
+477 TKLAIRQVGEGIPV
-491 GLAAGGF
+491 GLAAAGA
-498 EVGGVRIGSS
+498 S
-508 EANKKFVE
+508 EANKQFVA
-516 ETAAMGLQIARL
+516 ETAAMGLQVTRL
-528 GKEVDDSTENLNAWK
+528 GKEVEDSTENLNAWK

-549 GAAAAKANPEFQKQ
+549 GAAAAKASPEFQKQ

-581 AALKSLTEQ
+581 AALKGLTEQ

-597 KKTASDLANDFQNIA
+597 KKTSSDLANDFQNIA

-622 ATFEEVIRNVESL
+622 ATFEEVIKNISSL

-655 TISEM
+655 TLSEM

-717 TALRRVLQT
+717 AALRRVLQT

-760 YTDKILG
+760 YTDKVLG

-774 LNNRTMTDTQYRLAQ
+774 LNDRTMTSTQYRLAQ
-789 LNLELTIEKEKYEW
+789 LKLELTIEEEKYEW
-803 YTKQADKQKEAEQSR
+803 YLKQADKQKEAEQSR
-818 RSQAQIEREIWK
+818 RAQAQISRELWEAEKQATATHVSALMDALEVSQTQRNVTGQSQILTERLSIL
-830 FRQDQQAE
+830 QQ
-838 MTSKRQEAFENT
+838 
-850 LTSMFPLAG
+850 
-859 EMQKMEMQLDFYTQM
+859 QL
-874 KELTKG
+874 ELSKG
-880 NANEQMRW
+880 NTEEELKYRNE
-888 NAEIAKTR
+888 IYKT
-896 AQMSALTA
+896 AAALGQLRK
-904 QRNAQMQQQ
+904 QRESQMQQQ

-922 TPTTGLSGADK
+922 TPTTGLIGEDK
-933 DFADMQNRMSSYDQ
+933 DFADMQNRMASYDQ

-959 TAVAQSMGNLTNSMI
+959 TAVAQSMGNLTNAMI

-1160 EHGTEVVTP
+1160 EHGTEVITP

-1211 NSTALRDAVELALNE
+1211 NSTAFRDAVELALNE
-1226 NGSTLKSLGNM
+1226 NGTTLKSLGNS

>member
-74 RGMAGITK
+74 RGMMGITK
-82 SINDIGDKLDYLA
+82 SMDSIGAKLDDLA
-95 IQLIEVTDKLE
+95 IAMIEVSDKLE
-106 IGFDGVSRSVK
+106 SGFTHVGKSVK

-138 RVLGGTARGFNDT
+138 RALGNTARGFNDT
-151 AGAAGRAS
+151 TTAAGRAS

-169 RGATRDFAAMAKI
+169 RGATRDFAAMAKV
-182 GGSLPIMYAA
+182 GGSLPLMYAA
-192 LASNIFVLQ
+192 IASNVFVLQ
-201 SAFEQLKLGD
+201 SAFEQLKMGD
-211 QLNRLEKFGVIV
+211 QLNRLEKFGTIV
-223 GTQTGTPVQS
+223 GTQTGTPVQT

-335 INSLTTFQ
+335 VNSLSTFQ

-356 TKRFGYLDEV
+356 TKRFGYLDDV

-376 ANADAALRTIQQAA
+376 ANADAALRKVQQAA

-397 IDAINTVFYT
+397 IDSINAVFYT
-407 SQASVSAEAARA
+407 SQASISASAARA
-419 QEKTNRQIDPN
+419 QEETNRQIDPT

-438 LAASEEGYNKA
+438 LSASEEGYNKA

-457 DKRNKLKAEFD
+457 EKRNKLKADLD
-468 KRMSQADAS
+468 KRMQQADAS
-477 TAAAIRLVGEGMPV
+477 TAGAIRLVAQGAPV

-508 EANKKFVE
+508 EENQKFIAD
-516 ETAAMGLQIARL
+516 TAALALQVERL
-528 GKEVDDSTENLNAWK
+528 DKEVEDSTGNLNAWK

-563 INLQKDVYDPD
+563 INLQKDANDPD

-581 AALKSLTEQ
+581 ATLKGLTEQ
-590 QKAYNQT
+590 QKAYDQA
-597 KKTASDLANDFQNIA
+597 KKTASDLANDIQNIA
-612 SSTDT
+612 QNTNT

-622 ATFEEVIRNVESL
+622 ASLSDTIKTIESL
-635 SAGTGKSADEYVKSL
+635 SAGTGKNADEYVKSL
-650 NLGFN
+650 NLGYN
-655 TISEM
+655 TLSEM
-660 KTASQALS
+660 KTASQALAG
-668 EYVKLTGNET
+668 YVKLTGNET
-678 KNQLAVQQKIA
+678 KNQLEVQQKIA
-689 DVYNQ
+689 EVYNQ

-705 RRLELQ
+705 RRLEIQ

-717 TALRRVLQT
+717 AALKRVLET
-726 NQGNK
+726 NKGNK
-731 AVEKEIEKIQL
+731 AIEGEIAKIQL
-742 EKLKLTNQGMEAQ
+742 ERIKITNQGMEAQ

-985 MIASGMQTVASMI
+985 LVAAGMQTVSSMI
-998 QYSTSQQVSAIDQ
+998 QYSVGQQVSAIDA

-1021 KSEASKA
+1021 KSEQSKA
-1028 KLKKLEAEKLKIQQ
+1028 KIKKLEAEKLKIQQ

-1080 ALALAQAS
+1080 AMALAQAS

-1093 SSIADSGA
+1093 SSIGDSGA
-1101 DTTQY
+1101 ETAGY

-1116 DVSMQASS
+1116 DVSMSANA
-1124 GELSYLRGDKG
+1124 GELSYIRGDQG
-1135 IGNANSFVPRAEGGM
+1135 IGNANSFVPRAEGGN

-1160 EHGTEVVTP
+1160 EHGTEVITP
-1169 MVPMKATPNDQ
+1169 MVPMKATPTDE
-1180 LSDGSKTTSGRP
+1180 LKGSSKSTSGRP
-1192 IILNISTMD
+1192 IVLNISTMD
-1201 AASFRDFASN
+1201 AASFRDFASS
-1211 NSTALRDAVELALNE
+1211 NSAAFRDAVEQALNE
-1226 NGSTLKSLGNM
+1226 NGTTLKSLGNS

>member
-82 SINDIGDKLDYLA
+82 SIDGIGDKLDYLA

-138 RVLGGTARGFNDT
+138 RVLGGTTRGFNDT

-159 RAIGNTSGSA
+159 RALGNTSGSA
-169 RGATRDFAAMAKI
+169 RGATRDFAAMAKV
-182 GGSLPIMYAA
+182 GGGLPILYAA
-192 LASNIFVLQ
+192 IASNVFVLQ
-201 SAFEQLKLGD
+201 TAFESLKVGD
-211 QLNRLEKFGVIV
+211 QLNRLEQFGTIV
-223 GTQTGTPVQS
+223 GTITGTPVQS

-244 AISFEEAMRQASS
+244 AISFEEAMRQAST

-264 AEQLNKF
+264 REQLEQF
-271 GLVARRAAAVL
+271 GLIARRAAAVL
-282 GVDMTDALNRVIKGV
+282 GVDMTDALNRVIKGI
-297 SKQEIELLDELGV
+297 SKQEIELMDELGI

-343 KQQAYANAVIAES
+343 KQQAYAKAAIAES
-356 TKRFGYLDEV
+356 TKQFGYLDEV

-397 IDAINTVFYT
+397 VDAINTVFYI

-419 QEKTNRQIDPN
+419 QEKTNKQIDPT

-449 LDMYKESL
+449 LDMYRESL
-457 DKRNKLKAEFD
+457 DKRNKLKSEFD
-468 KRMSQADAS
+468 KRMEQADFY
-477 TAAAIRLVGEGMPV
+477 TKLAIRQVGEGIPV
-491 GLAAGGF
+491 GLAAAGA
-498 EVGGVRIGSS
+498 S
-508 EANKKFVE
+508 EANKQFVA
-516 ETAAMGLQIARL
+516 ETAAMGLQVARL
-528 GKEVDDSTENLNAWK
+528 DKEVTDSTENLNAWK
-543 SAYQAA
+543 SAFQTA
-549 GAAAAKANPEFQKQ
+549 GAAATKANPEFQKQ
-563 INLQKDVYDPD
+563 INLQKDIYDPD

-581 AALKSLTEQ
+581 AALKGLTEQ

-597 KKTASDLANDFQNIA
+597 KKTSSDLANDFQNIA

-635 SAGTGKSADEYVKSL
+635 SAGTGKSADEYVKNL

-655 TISEM
+655 TLSEM

-717 TALRRVLQT
+717 AALRRVLQT

-774 LNNRTMTDTQYRLAQ
+774 LNDRTMTSTQYRLAQ
-789 LNLELTIEKEKYEW
+789 LRLELQLEQEKAKLYS
-803 YTKQADKQKEAEQSR
+803 KQADGQAKVEQSR
-818 RSQAQIEREIWK
+818 RAQAQISRELWEAEKQATASHVSALMDALEVSQTQRNVTGQSQILTERLSIL
-830 FRQDQQAE
+830 QQ
-838 MTSKRQEAFENT
+838 
-850 LTSMFPLAG
+850 
-859 EMQKMEMQLDFYTQM
+859 QL
-874 KELTKG
+874 ELSKG
-880 NANEQMRW
+880 NTEEELKYRNE
-888 NAEIAKTR
+888 IYKT
-896 AQMSALTA
+896 AAALEQLRK
-904 QRNAQMQQQ
+904 QRESQMQQQ

-922 TPTTGLSGADK
+922 TPTTGLSGEDK
-933 DFADMQNRMSSYDQ
+933 DFADMQNRMASYDQ

-1160 EHGTEVVTP
+1160 EHGTEVITP

-1180 LSDGSKTTSGRP
+1180 LSEGSRSSSGRP

-1211 NSTALRDAVELALNE
+1211 NSTAFRDAVELALNE
-1226 NGSTLKSLGNM
+1226 NGTTLKSLGNS

>member
-117 AMGND
+117 TMGND

-138 RVLGGTARGFNDT
+138 RALGGTARGFNDT

-223 GTQTGTPVQS
+223 GTQTGTPVQT

-335 INSLTTFQ
+335 VNSLTTFQ

-419 QEKTNRQIDPN
+419 QEKTNRQIDPT

-457 DKRNKLKAEFD
+457 DKRNKLKSEFD
-468 KRMSQADAS
+468 KRMEQADFY
-477 TAAAIRLVGEGMPV
+477 TKLAIRQVGEGIPV
-491 GLAAGGF
+491 GLAAAGA
-498 EVGGVRIGSS
+498 S
-508 EANKKFVE
+508 EANKQFVA
-516 ETAAMGLQIARL
+516 ETAAMGLQVTRL
-528 GKEVDDSTENLNAWK
+528 GKEVEDSTENLNAWK

-549 GAAAAKANPEFQKQ
+549 GAAAAKASPEFQKQ
-563 INLQKDVYDPD
+563 INLQRDTTDPD

-581 AALKSLTEQ
+581 TVLKGLTEQ

-622 ATFEEVIRNVESL
+622 ATFEEVIKNISSL

-655 TISEM
+655 TLSEM

-717 TALRRVLQT
+717 AALRRVLQT

-774 LNNRTMTDTQYRLAQ
+774 LNDRTMTSTQYRLAQ
-789 LNLELTIEKEKYEW
+789 LKLELTIEEEKYEW
-803 YTKQADKQKEAEQSR
+803 YLKQADKQKEAEQSR
-818 RSQAQIEREIWK
+818 RAQAQISRELWEAEKQATATHVSALMDALEVSQTQRNVTGQSQILTERLSIL
-830 FRQDQQAE
+830 QQ
-838 MTSKRQEAFENT
+838 
-850 LTSMFPLAG
+850 
-859 EMQKMEMQLDFYTQM
+859 QL
-874 KELTKG
+874 ELSKG
-880 NANEQMRW
+880 NTEEEIKYRNE
-888 NAEIAKTR
+888 IYKT
-896 AQMSALTA
+896 SAALEQLRK
-904 QRNAQMQQQ
+904 QRDSQMQQQ
-913 VGSSVGATY
+913 VGSSVGAVY
-922 TPTTGLSGADK
+922 TPTTGLSGEDK
-933 DFADMQNRMSSYDQ
+933 DFADMQNRMASYDQ

-959 TAVAQSMGNLTNSMI
+959 TAVAQSMGNLTNAMI

-1088 SASGM
+1088 SASSM

-1101 DTTQY
+1101 DTTSY

-1111 RQKNV
+1111 RQKNI
-1116 DVSMQASS
+1116 DVSMSANA
-1124 GELSYLRGDKG
+1124 GELSYIRGDQG
-1135 IGNANSFVPRAEGGM
+1135 IGSANSFVPRAEGGN

-1169 MVPMKATPNDQ
+1169 MVPMKATPNDE
-1180 LSDGSKTTSGRP
+1180 LKTSSNSTSGRP
-1192 IILNISTMD
+1192 IILNISAMD
-1201 AASFRDFASN
+1201 AASFREFASS
-1211 NSTALRDAVELALNE
+1211 NSSALRDAVELALNE
-1226 NGSTLKSLGNM
+1226 NGASLKTLGNS

>member
-138 RVLGGTARGFNDT
+138 RALGGTARGFNDT

-182 GGSLPIMYAA
+182 GGGLPILYAA
-192 LASNIFVLQ
+192 IASNIYVLQ

-211 QLNRLEKFGVIV
+211 QLNRLEQFGVIV

-233 LARSLQEAAGY
+233 LARSLQEATGY
-244 AISFEEAMRQASS
+244 AISFEEAMRQAST

-264 AEQLNKF
+264 AEQLSKF

-297 SKQEIELLDELGV
+297 SKQEIELLDELGI

-343 KQQAYANAVIAES
+343 KQQAYANAIIAES
-356 TKRFGYLDEV
+356 TKQLGYLDEV
-366 LRATPWEQFA
+366 LRLTPWELFA
-376 ANADAALRTIQQAA
+376 ANADSALRKIQQAA
-390 AKYLGPV
+390 AKYLGPT
-397 IDAINTVFYT
+397 IDAINTIFYI
-407 SQASVSAEAARA
+407 SQASISAEAARA
-419 QEKTNRQIDPN
+419 QEKTNKQIDPN
-430 NVGAVALS
+430 NIGAVALS
-438 LAASEEGYNKA
+438 LSASEEGYNKA
-449 LDMYKESL
+449 LDMYRESL

-468 KRMSQADAS
+468 KRMEQADFY
-477 TAAAIRLVGEGMPV
+477 TNLAIRQVGEGIPV
-491 GLAAGGF
+491 GLAAAGA
-498 EVGGVRIGSS
+498 S
-508 EANKKFVE
+508 EANKQFVA
-516 ETAAMGLQIARL
+516 ETAAMGLQVARL
-528 GKEVDDSTENLNAWK
+528 DKEVADSTENLNAWK
-543 SAYQAA
+543 SAFQTA
-549 GAAAAKANPEFQKQ
+549 GAAVAKANPEFQKQ
-563 INLQKDVYDPD
+563 INLQKDATDPD

-581 AALKSLTEQ
+581 AALKSLVEQ

-597 KKTASDLANDFQNIA
+597 KKTSGDLANDFQNIA
-612 SSTDT
+612 RSTDT

-622 ATFEEVIRNVESL
+622 ATFEDVIRNVESL
-635 SAGTGKSADEYVKSL
+635 SAGTGKSADEYVKNL

-655 TISEM
+655 TLSEM

-689 DVYNQ
+689 EVYNQ

-705 RRLELQ
+705 RHLELQ
-711 QLEEQE
+711 QLEERE
-717 TALRRVLQT
+717 AALRRVLQT

-731 AVEKEIEKIQL
+731 AVEQEIEKIQL

-760 YTDKILG
+760 QTDKILG

-774 LNNRTMTDTQYRLAQ
+774 LNDRTMTTTQYRLAQ
-789 LNLELTIEKEKYEW
+789 LRLELQLEQEKTELYS
-803 YTKQADKQKEAEQSR
+803 KQADGQAKAEQSR
-818 RSQAQIEREIWK
+818 RAQAQISRELWEAEKQATASHVSALMDALEVSQTQRNVTGQSQILTERLSIL
-830 FRQDQQAE
+830 QQ
-838 MTSKRQEAFENT
+838 
-850 LTSMFPLAG
+850 
-859 EMQKMEMQLDFYTQM
+859 QL
-874 KELTKG
+874 ELSKG
-880 NANEQMRW
+880 NTEEEIKYRNE
-888 NAEIAKTR
+888 IYKT
-896 AQMSALTA
+896 SAALEQLRK
-904 QRNAQMQQQ
+904 QRDSQMQQQ

-922 TPTTGLSGADK
+922 TPTTGLSGEDK

-959 TAVAQSMGNLTNSMI
+959 TAVAQSMGNLTNAMI

-1111 RQKNV
+1111 RQKNI

>member
-82 SINDIGDKLDYLA
+82 SIDGIGDKLDYLA

-138 RVLGGTARGFNDT
+138 RALGGTTKGFNDT
-151 AGAAGRAS
+151 TGAAGRAS

-376 ANADAALRTIQQAA
+376 ANADAALRKIQQAA

-407 SQASVSAEAARA
+407 SQASISAEAARA
-419 QEKTNRQIDPN
+419 QEKTNRQIDPT

-457 DKRNKLKAEFD
+457 DKRNKLKSEFD
-468 KRMSQADAS
+468 KRMEQADFY
-477 TAAAIRLVGEGMPV
+477 TRLAIRQVGEGIPV
-491 GLAAGGF
+491 GLAAAGA
-498 EVGGVRIGSS
+498 S

-516 ETAAMGLQIARL
+516 ETAAMGLQVTRL
-528 GKEVDDSTENLNAWK
+528 GKEVEDSTENLNAWK

-549 GAAAAKANPEFQKQ
+549 GAAAAKASPEFQKQ
-563 INLQKDVYDPD
+563 INLQRDTTDPG

-581 AALKSLTEQ
+581 TVLKGLTEQ

-597 KKTASDLANDFQNIA
+597 KKTASDLANDIQNVA
-612 SSTDT
+612 QNTDT

-622 ATFEEVIRNVESL
+622 ATLADAIKNIESL
-635 SAGTGKSADEYVKSL
+635 SQGTGKSADEYVKNL
-650 NLGFN
+650 NLGYN
-655 TISEM
+655 TLSEM

-717 TALRRVLQT
+717 AALRRVLQT

-774 LNNRTMTDTQYRLAQ
+774 LNDRTMTTTQYRLAQ
-789 LNLELTIEKEKYEW
+789 LKLELTVEKEKYEW

-818 RSQAQIEREIWK
+818 RAQAQISRELWEAEKQATASHVSALMDALEVSQTQRNVTGQAQILTERL
-830 FRQDQQAE
+830 
-838 MTSKRQEAFENT
+838 SV
-850 LTSMFPLAG
+850 L
-859 EMQKMEMQLDFYTQM
+859 QKQL
-874 KELTKG
+874 ELSKG
-880 NANEQMRW
+880 NTEEEIKYRNE
-888 NAEIAKTR
+888 IYKT
-896 AQMSALTA
+896 AAALEQLRK
-904 QRNAQMQQQ
+904 QREGQMQQQ
-913 VGSSVGATY
+913 VGSSVGAVY
-922 TPTTGLSGADK
+922 TPTTGLSGEDK
-933 DFADMQNRMSSYDQ
+933 DFADMQNRMASYDQ

-959 TAVAQSMGNLTNSMI
+959 TAVAQSMGNLTNAMI

-985 MIASGMQTVASMI
+985 LIASGMQTVSSMI
-998 QYSTSQQVSAIDQ
+998 QYSTSQQVSAIDA

-1088 SASGM
+1088 SASSM

-1101 DTTQY
+1101 DTTSY

-1111 RQKNV
+1111 RQKNI
-1116 DVSMQASS
+1116 DVSMSANA
-1124 GELSYLRGDKG
+1124 GELSYIRGDKG
-1135 IGNANSFVPRAEGGM
+1135 IGGANSFVPRAEGGN

-1169 MVPMKATPNDQ
+1169 MVPMKATPNDE
-1180 LSDGSKTTSGRP
+1180 LKTSSNSTSGRP
-1192 IILNISTMD
+1192 IILNISAMD
-1201 AASFRDFASN
+1201 AASFREFASS
-1211 NSTALRDAVELALNE
+1211 NSGALRDAVELALNE
-1226 NGSTLKSLGNM
+1226 NGASLKTLGNS

>member
-22 AKSIENVSDALE
+22 AKSIENVADALE

-82 SINDIGDKLDYLA
+82 SIDGIGDKLDYLA

-138 RVLGGTARGFNDT
+138 RALGGTAKGFNDT
-151 AGAAGRAS
+151 TGAAGRAS

-419 QEKTNRQIDPN
+419 QEKTNRQIDPT

-457 DKRNKLKAEFD
+457 DKRNKLKSEFD
-468 KRMSQADAS
+468 KRMEQADFY
-477 TAAAIRLVGEGMPV
+477 TKLAIRQVGEGIPV
-491 GLAAGGF
+491 GLAAAGA
-498 EVGGVRIGSS
+498 S
-508 EANKKFVE
+508 EANKQFVA
-516 ETAAMGLQIARL
+516 ETAAMGLQVTRL
-528 GKEVDDSTENLNAWK
+528 GKEVEDSTENLNAWK

-549 GAAAAKANPEFQKQ
+549 GAAAAKASPEFQKQ

-581 AALKSLTEQ
+581 AALKGLTEQ

-597 KKTASDLANDFQNIA
+597 KKTSSDLANDFQNIA

-622 ATFEEVIRNVESL
+622 ATFEEVIKNISSL

-655 TISEM
+655 TLSEM

-717 TALRRVLQT
+717 AALRRVLQT

-760 YTDKILG
+760 YTDKVLG

-774 LNNRTMTDTQYRLAQ
+774 LNDRTMTSTQYRLAQ
-789 LNLELTIEKEKYEW
+789 LKLELTIEEEKYEW
-803 YTKQADKQKEAEQSR
+803 YLKQADKQKEAEQSR
-818 RSQAQIEREIWK
+818 RAQAQISRELWEAEKQATATHVSALMDALEVSQTQRNVTGQSQILTERLSIL
-830 FRQDQQAE
+830 QQ
-838 MTSKRQEAFENT
+838 
-850 LTSMFPLAG
+850 
-859 EMQKMEMQLDFYTQM
+859 QL
-874 KELTKG
+874 ELSKG
-880 NANEQMRW
+880 NTEEELKYRNE
-888 NAEIAKTR
+888 IYKT
-896 AQMSALTA
+896 AAALGQLRK
-904 QRNAQMQQQ
+904 QRESQMQQQ

-922 TPTTGLSGADK
+922 TPTTGLIGEDK
-933 DFADMQNRMSSYDQ
+933 DFADMQNRMASYDQ

-959 TAVAQSMGNLTNSMI
+959 TAVAQSMGNLTNAMI

-1135 IGNANSFVPRAEGGM
+1135 IGNANYFVPRAEGGM

-1160 EHGTEVVTP
+1160 EHGTEVITP

-1211 NSTALRDAVELALNE
+1211 NSTAFRDAVELALNE
-1226 NGSTLKSLGNM
+1226 NGTTLKSLGNS

>member
-82 SINDIGDKLDYLA
+82 SIDGIGDKLDYLA

-138 RVLGGTARGFNDT
+138 RVLGGTTRGFNDT

-376 ANADAALRTIQQAA
+376 ANADAALRKIQQAA

-407 SQASVSAEAARA
+407 SQASISAEAARA
-419 QEKTNRQIDPN
+419 QEKTNRQIDPT

-457 DKRNKLKAEFD
+457 DKRNKLKSEFD
-468 KRMSQADAS
+468 KRMEQADFY
-477 TAAAIRLVGEGMPV
+477 TRLAIRQVGEGIPV
-491 GLAAGGF
+491 GLAAAGA
-498 EVGGVRIGSS
+498 S

-516 ETAAMGLQIARL
+516 ETAAMGLQVTRL
-528 GKEVDDSTENLNAWK
+528 GKEVEDSTENLNAWK

-563 INLQKDVYDPD
+563 INLQRDTTDPG

-581 AALKSLTEQ
+581 TVLKGLTEQ

-597 KKTASDLANDFQNIA
+597 KKTASDLANDIQNVA
-612 SSTDT
+612 QNTDT

-622 ATFEEVIRNVESL
+622 ATLADAIKNIESL
-635 SAGTGKSADEYVKSL
+635 SLGTGKSADEYVKNL
-650 NLGFN
+650 NLGYN
-655 TISEM
+655 TLSEM

-717 TALRRVLQT
+717 AALRRVLQT

-742 EKLKLTNQGMEAQ
+742 EKLRLTNQGMEAQ

-774 LNNRTMTDTQYRLAQ
+774 LNDRTMTTTQYRLAQ
-789 LNLELTIEKEKYEW
+789 LKLELTVEKEKYEW

-818 RSQAQIEREIWK
+818 RAQAQISRELWEAEKQATASHVSALMDALEVSQTQRNVTGQAQILTERL
-830 FRQDQQAE
+830 
-838 MTSKRQEAFENT
+838 SVLQE
-850 LTSMFPLAG
+850 
-859 EMQKMEMQLDFYTQM
+859 QL
-874 KELTKG
+874 ELSKG
-880 NANEQMRW
+880 NTEEEIKYRNE
-888 NAEIAKTR
+888 IYKT
-896 AQMSALTA
+896 AAALEQLRK
-904 QRNAQMQQQ
+904 QREGQMQQQ
-913 VGSSVGATY
+913 VGSSVGAVY
-922 TPTTGLSGADK
+922 TPTTGLSGEDK
-933 DFADMQNRMSSYDQ
+933 DFADMQNRMASYDQ

-959 TAVAQSMGNLTNSMI
+959 TAVAQSMGNLTNAMI

-985 MIASGMQTVASMI
+985 LIASGMQTVSSMI
-998 QYSTSQQVSAIDQ
+998 QYSTSQQVSAIDA

-1101 DTTQY
+1101 DTTSY

-1111 RQKNV
+1111 RQKNI
-1116 DVSMQASS
+1116 DVSMSANA
-1124 GELSYLRGDKG
+1124 GELSYIRGDKG
-1135 IGNANSFVPRAEGGM
+1135 IGGANSFVPRAEGGN

-1169 MVPMKATPNDQ
+1169 MVPMKATPNDE
-1180 LSDGSKTTSGRP
+1180 LKTSSNSTSGRP
-1192 IILNISTMD
+1192 IILNISAMD
-1201 AASFRDFASN
+1201 AASFREFASS
-1211 NSTALRDAVELALNE
+1211 NSSALRDAVELALNE
-1226 NGSTLKSLGNM
+1226 NGASLKTLGNS

>member
-41 LTNEQLGKMPKTLY
+41 LTNEQLGKMPRTLY

-74 RGMAGITK
+74 RGMLSVTK

-117 AMGND
+117 TMGND

-138 RVLGGTARGFNDT
+138 RALGGTARGFNDT

-223 GTQTGTPVQS
+223 GTQTGTPVQT

-335 INSLTTFQ
+335 VNSLTTFQ

-376 ANADAALRTIQQAA
+376 ASADAALRKIQQAA

-407 SQASVSAEAARA
+407 SQASISAEAARA
-419 QEKTNRQIDPN
+419 QEKTNRQIDPT

-457 DKRNKLKAEFD
+457 DKRNKLKSEFD
-468 KRMSQADAS
+468 KRMEQADFY
-477 TAAAIRLVGEGMPV
+477 TKLAIRQVGEGIPI
-491 GLAAGGF
+491 GLAAAGA
-498 EVGGVRIGSS
+498 S
-508 EANKKFVE
+508 EANKQFVA
-516 ETAAMGLQIARL
+516 ETAAMGLQVTRL
-528 GKEVDDSTENLNAWK
+528 GKEVEDSTENLNAWK

-549 GAAAAKANPEFQKQ
+549 GAAAAKASPEFQKQ
-563 INLQKDVYDPD
+563 INLQRDTTDPG

-581 AALKSLTEQ
+581 TVLKGLTEQ

-597 KKTASDLANDFQNIA
+597 KKTASDLANDIQNVA
-612 SSTDT
+612 QNTDT

-622 ATFEEVIRNVESL
+622 ATLADAIKNIESL
-635 SAGTGKSADEYVKSL
+635 SLGTGKSADEYVKNL
-650 NLGFN
+650 NLGYN
-655 TISEM
+655 TLSEM

-717 TALRRVLQT
+717 AALRRVLQT

-789 LNLELTIEKEKYEW
+789 LNLELTVEKEKYEW

-818 RSQAQIEREIWK
+818 RAQAQIEREIWK
-830 FRQDQQAE
+830 FRQDQIASMAAGREEEQQRQFTAKPLMGNAERLQEQLKLYEDLKQKTLGNAAAQAE
-838 MTSKRQEAFENT
+838 YNK
-850 LTSMFPLAG
+850 
-859 EMQKMEMQLDFYTQM
+859 KI
-874 KELTKG
+874 
-880 NANEQMRW
+880 
-888 NAEIAKTR
+888 AETR
-896 AQMSALTA
+896 AQLAGLRA
-904 QRNAQMQQQ
+904 QRNAEMQAS
-913 VGSSVGATY
+913 VGSSLGAVY
-922 TPTTGLSGADK
+922 TPTTGLSGEDK
-933 DFADMQNRMSSYDQ
+933 DFADMGNRMASYDQ

-959 TAVAQSMGNLTNSMI
+959 TAVAQSMGNLTNAMI
-974 QFSQGSLDTTS
+974 QFSMGSLDTTS
-985 MIASGMQTVASMI
+985 TIAAGMQTVASMI

-1101 DTTQY
+1101 DTTSY

-1111 RQKNV
+1111 RQKNI
-1116 DVSMQASS
+1116 DVSMSANA
-1124 GELSYLRGDKG
+1124 GELSYIRGDKG
-1135 IGNANSFVPRAEGGM
+1135 IGGANSFVPRAEGGN

-1169 MVPMKATPNDQ
+1169 MVPMKATPNDE
-1180 LSDGSKTTSGRP
+1180 LKTSSNSTSGRP
-1192 IILNISTMD
+1192 IILNISAMD
-1201 AASFRDFASN
+1201 AASFREFASS
-1211 NSTALRDAVELALNE
+1211 NSSALRDAVELALNE
-1226 NGSTLKSLGNM
+1226 NGASLKTLGNS

>member
-74 RGMAGITK
+74 RGMLSVTK
-82 SINDIGDKLDYLA
+82 SINDIGAKLDDLA
-95 IQLIEVTDKLE
+95 ITMIEVADKLE
-106 IGFDGVSRSVK
+106 VGFDGVSRSVK
-117 AMGND
+117 TMGND

-138 RVLGGTARGFNDT
+138 RALGGTARGFNDT

-223 GTQTGTPVQS
+223 GTQTGTPVQT

-376 ANADAALRTIQQAA
+376 ANADAALRKIQQAA

-407 SQASVSAEAARA
+407 SQASISAEAARA
-419 QEKTNRQIDPN
+419 QEKTNRQIDPT

-457 DKRNKLKAEFD
+457 DKRNKLKSEFD
-468 KRMSQADAS
+468 KRMEQADFY
-477 TAAAIRLVGEGMPV
+477 TKLAIRQVGEGIPV
-491 GLAAGGF
+491 GLAAAGA
-498 EVGGVRIGSS
+498 S
-508 EANKKFVE
+508 EANKQFVA
-516 ETAAMGLQIARL
+516 ETAAMGLQVTRL
-528 GKEVDDSTENLNAWK
+528 GKEVEDSTENLNAWK

-549 GAAAAKANPEFQKQ
+549 GAAAAKASPEFQKQ
-563 INLQKDVYDPD
+563 INLQRDTTDPD

-581 AALKSLTEQ
+581 TVLKGLTEQ

-622 ATFEEVIRNVESL
+622 ATFEEVIKNISSL

-655 TISEM
+655 TLSEM

-717 TALRRVLQT
+717 AALRRVLQT

-774 LNNRTMTDTQYRLAQ
+774 LNDRTMTSTQYRLAQ
-789 LNLELTIEKEKYEW
+789 LKLELTIEEEKYEW
-803 YTKQADKQKEAEQSR
+803 YLKQADKQKEAEQSR
-818 RSQAQIEREIWK
+818 RAQAQISRELWEAEKQATATHVSALMDALEVSQTQRNVTGQSQILTERLSIL
-830 FRQDQQAE
+830 QQ
-838 MTSKRQEAFENT
+838 
-850 LTSMFPLAG
+850 
-859 EMQKMEMQLDFYTQM
+859 QL
-874 KELTKG
+874 ELSKG
-880 NANEQMRW
+880 NTEEEIKYRNE
-888 NAEIAKTR
+888 IYKT
-896 AQMSALTA
+896 SAALEQLRK
-904 QRNAQMQQQ
+904 QRDSQMQQQ
-913 VGSSVGATY
+913 VGSSVGAVY
-922 TPTTGLSGADK
+922 TPTTGLSGEDK
-933 DFADMQNRMSSYDQ
+933 DFADMQNRMASYDQ

-959 TAVAQSMGNLTNSMI
+959 TAVAQSMGNLTNAMI

-1101 DTTQY
+1101 DTTSY

-1111 RQKNV
+1111 RQKNI
-1116 DVSMQASS
+1116 DVSMSANA
-1124 GELSYLRGDKG
+1124 GELSYIRGDKG
-1135 IGNANSFVPRAEGGM
+1135 IGGANSFVPRAEGGN

-1169 MVPMKATPNDQ
+1169 MVPMKATPNDE
-1180 LSDGSKTTSGRP
+1180 LKTSSNSTSGRP
-1192 IILNISTMD
+1192 IILNISAMD
-1201 AASFRDFASN
+1201 AASFREFASS
-1211 NSTALRDAVELALNE
+1211 NSSALRDAVELALNE
-1226 NGSTLKSLGNM
+1226 NGASLKTLGNS

>member
-74 RGMAGITK
+74 RGMLSVTK
-82 SINDIGDKLDYLA
+82 SINDIGAKLDDLA

-151 AGAAGRAS
+151 AGAAGIAS

-223 GTQTGTPVQS
+223 GTQTGTPVQT

-322 KQLNAAN
+322 KQLNVAN

-376 ANADAALRTIQQAA
+376 ANADAALRKIQQAA

-407 SQASVSAEAARA
+407 SQASISAEAARA

-457 DKRNKLKAEFD
+457 DKRNKLKSEFD
-468 KRMSQADAS
+468 KRMEQADFY
-477 TAAAIRLVGEGMPV
+477 TKLAIRQVGEGIPV
-491 GLAAGGF
+491 GLAAAGA
-498 EVGGVRIGSS
+498 S
-508 EANKKFVE
+508 EANKQFVA
-516 ETAAMGLQIARL
+516 ETAAMGLQVTRL
-528 GKEVDDSTENLNAWK
+528 GKEVEDSTENLNAWK

-549 GAAAAKANPEFQKQ
+549 GAAAAKASPEFQKQ
-563 INLQKDVYDPD
+563 INLQRDTTDPD

-581 AALKSLTEQ
+581 TVLKGLTEQ

-622 ATFEEVIRNVESL
+622 ATFEEVIKNISSL
-635 SAGTGKSADEYVKSL
+635 SAGTGKSADDYVKSL

-655 TISEM
+655 TLSEM

-755 KKVKD
+755 KKVKN

-818 RSQAQIEREIWK
+818 RAQAQIEREIWK
-830 FRQDQQAE
+830 FRQDQIASMAAGREEEQQRQFTARPLMGNAERLQEQLKLYEDLKQKTLGNAAAQAE
-838 MTSKRQEAFENT
+838 YNK
-850 LTSMFPLAG
+850 
-859 EMQKMEMQLDFYTQM
+859 KI
-874 KELTKG
+874 
-880 NANEQMRW
+880 
-888 NAEIAKTR
+888 AETR
-896 AQMSALTA
+896 AQLAGLRA
-904 QRNAQMQQQ
+904 QRNADMQAS
-913 VGSSVGATY
+913 VGSSLGAVY
-922 TPTTGLSGADK
+922 TPTTGLSGEDK
-933 DFADMQNRMSSYDQ
+933 DFADMGNRMASYDQ

-959 TAVAQSMGNLTNSMI
+959 TAVAQSMGNLTNAMI
-974 QFSQGSLDTTS
+974 QFSMGSLDTTS
-985 MIASGMQTVASMI
+985 TIAAGMQTVASMI

>member
-41 LTNEQLGKMPKTLY
+41 LTNEQLGKMPRTLY

-117 AMGND
+117 TMGND

-138 RVLGGTARGFNDT
+138 RALGGTARGFNDT

-223 GTQTGTPVQS
+223 GTQTGTPVQT

-335 INSLTTFQ
+335 VNSLTTFQ

-376 ANADAALRTIQQAA
+376 ANADAALRKIQQAA

-407 SQASVSAEAARA
+407 SQASISAEAARA
-419 QEKTNRQIDPN
+419 QEKTNRQIDPT

-457 DKRNKLKAEFD
+457 DKRNKLKSEFD
-468 KRMSQADAS
+468 KRMEQADFY
-477 TAAAIRLVGEGMPV
+477 TKLAIRQVGEGIPV
-491 GLAAGGF
+491 GLAAAGA
-498 EVGGVRIGSS
+498 S
-508 EANKKFVE
+508 EANKQFVA
-516 ETAAMGLQIARL
+516 ETAAMGLQVTRL
-528 GKEVDDSTENLNAWK
+528 GKEVEDSTENLNAWK

-549 GAAAAKANPEFQKQ
+549 GAAAAKASPEFQKQ
-563 INLQKDVYDPD
+563 INLQRDTTDPD

-581 AALKSLTEQ
+581 TVLKGLTEQ

-597 KKTASDLANDFQNIA
+597 KKTASDLANDIQNVA
-612 SSTDT
+612 QNTDT

-622 ATFEEVIRNVESL
+622 ATLADAIKNIESL
-635 SAGTGKSADEYVKSL
+635 SLGTGKSADEYVKNL
-650 NLGFN
+650 NLGYN
-655 TISEM
+655 TLSEM

-717 TALRRVLQT
+717 AALRRVLQT

-904 QRNAQMQQQ
+904 QRTAQMQQQ

-1101 DTTQY
+1101 DTTSY

-1111 RQKNV
+1111 RQKNI
-1116 DVSMQASS
+1116 DVSMSANA
-1124 GELSYLRGDKG
+1124 GELSYIRGDQG
-1135 IGNANSFVPRAEGGM
+1135 IGSANSFVPRAEGGN

-1169 MVPMKATPNDQ
+1169 MVPMKATPNDE
-1180 LSDGSKTTSGRP
+1180 LKTSSNSTSGRP
-1192 IILNISTMD
+1192 IILNISAMD
-1201 AASFRDFASN
+1201 AASFREFASS
-1211 NSTALRDAVELALNE
+1211 NSGALRDAVELALNE
-1226 NGSTLKSLGNM
+1226 NGASLKTLGNS

>member
-106 IGFDGVSRSVK
+106 MGFDGVSRSVK

-138 RVLGGTARGFNDT
+138 RALGGTTRGFNDT

-182 GGSLPIMYAA
+182 GGGLPILYAA
-192 LASNIFVLQ
+192 IASNIYVLQ

-211 QLNRLEKFGVIV
+211 QLNRLEQFGVIV

-244 AISFEEAMRQASS
+244 AISFEEAMRQAST

-264 AEQLNKF
+264 NEQLEQF
-271 GLVARRAAAVL
+271 GLIARRAAAVL
-282 GVDMTDALNRVIKGV
+282 GVDMTDALNRVIKGI
-297 SKQEIELLDELGV
+297 SKQEIELMDELGI

-343 KQQAYANAVIAES
+343 KQQAYAKAAIAES
-356 TKRFGYLDEV
+356 TKQFGYLDEV

-376 ANADAALRTIQQAA
+376 ANADAALRKIQQAA

-407 SQASVSAEAARA
+407 SQASISAEAARA
-419 QEKTNRQIDPN
+419 QEKTNRQIDPT

-457 DKRNKLKAEFD
+457 DKRNKLKSEFD
-468 KRMSQADAS
+468 KRMEQADFY
-477 TAAAIRLVGEGMPV
+477 TKLAIRQVGEGIPV
-491 GLAAGGF
+491 GLAAAGA
-498 EVGGVRIGSS
+498 S
-508 EANKKFVE
+508 EANKQFVA
-516 ETAAMGLQIARL
+516 ETAAMGLQVTRL
-528 GKEVDDSTENLNAWK
+528 GKEVEDSTENLNAWK

-549 GAAAAKANPEFQKQ
+549 GAAAAKASPEFQKQ
-563 INLQKDVYDPD
+563 INLQRDTTDPD

-581 AALKSLTEQ
+581 TVLKGLTEQ

-597 KKTASDLANDFQNIA
+597 KKTASDLANDIQNVA
-612 SSTDT
+612 QNTDT

-622 ATFEEVIRNVESL
+622 ATLADAIKNIESL
-635 SAGTGKSADEYVKSL
+635 SLGTGKSADEYVKNL
-650 NLGFN
+650 NLGYN
-655 TISEM
+655 TLSEM

-717 TALRRVLQT
+717 AALRRVLQT

-818 RSQAQIEREIWK
+818 RAQAQIEREIWK
-830 FRQDQQAE
+830 FRQDQIASMAAGREEEQQRQFTAKPLMGNAERLQEQLKLYEDLKQKTLGNAAAQAE
-838 MTSKRQEAFENT
+838 YNK
-850 LTSMFPLAG
+850 
-859 EMQKMEMQLDFYTQM
+859 KI
-874 KELTKG
+874 
-880 NANEQMRW
+880 
-888 NAEIAKTR
+888 AETR
-896 AQMSALTA
+896 AQLAGLRA
-904 QRNAQMQQQ
+904 QRNAEMQAS
-913 VGSSVGATY
+913 VGSSLGAVY
-922 TPTTGLSGADK
+922 TPTTGLSGEDK
-933 DFADMQNRMSSYDQ
+933 DFADMGNRMASYDQ

-959 TAVAQSMGNLTNSMI
+959 TAVAQSMGNLTNAMI
-974 QFSQGSLDTTS
+974 QFSMGSLDTTS
-985 MIASGMQTVASMI
+985 TIAAGMQTVASMI

-1101 DTTQY
+1101 DTTSY

-1111 RQKNV
+1111 RQKNI
-1116 DVSMQASS
+1116 DVSMSANA
-1124 GELSYLRGDKG
+1124 GELSYIRGDQG
-1135 IGNANSFVPRAEGGM
+1135 IGSANSFVPRAEGGN

-1169 MVPMKATPNDQ
+1169 MVPMKATPNDE
-1180 LSDGSKTTSGRP
+1180 LKTSSNSTSGRP
-1192 IILNISTMD
+1192 IILNISAMD
-1201 AASFRDFASN
+1201 AASFREFASS
-1211 NSTALRDAVELALNE
+1211 NSGALRDAVELALNE
-1226 NGSTLKSLGNM
+1226 NGASLKTLGNS

>member
-22 AKSIENVSDALE
+22 AKSIENVSNALE

-74 RGMAGITK
+74 RGMMGISK
-82 SINDIGDKLDYLA
+82 SINDIGAKLDDLAITMIEVADKLDN
-95 IQLIEVTDKLE
+95 
-106 IGFDGVSRSVK
+106 GFDSVSKSVK
-117 AMGND
+117 SMGND

-138 RVLGGTARGFNDT
+138 RALAGTTRGFNDT
-151 AGAAGRAS
+151 TTSAGRAS
-159 RAIGNTSGSA
+159 RALGNTSGSA
-169 RGATRDFAAMAKI
+169 RGATRDFAAMAKV
-182 GGSLPIMYAA
+182 GGSLPLLYAA
-192 LASNIFVLQ
+192 IASNVFVLQ
-201 SAFEQLKLGD
+201 SAFEQLKMGD
-211 QLNRLEKFGVIV
+211 QLNRLEKFGTIV

-335 INSLTTFQ
+335 VNSLSTFQ
-343 KQQAYANAVIAES
+343 KQQAYANAVINES

-376 ANADAALRTIQQAA
+376 ANADAALRKVQQAA

-397 IDAINTVFYT
+397 IDSINAAFYT
-407 SQASVSAEAARA
+407 SQASISASAARA
-419 QEKTNRQIDPN
+419 QEQTNRQIDPTN
-430 NVGAVALS
+430 TGAVALS

-449 LDMYKESL
+449 LSMYGEAL
-457 DKRNKLKAEFD
+457 EKRNKLQADYD
-468 KRMSQADAS
+468 KRMQQSDFF
-477 TAAAIRLVGEGMPV
+477 TAGAIRQVQQGIPV
-491 GLAAGGF
+491 GMAT
-498 EVGGVRIGSS
+498 VGAS

-516 ETAAMGLQIARL
+516 ETAAMGLQISRL
-528 GKEVDDSTENLNAWK
+528 NDEVNDSTENLGAWK
-543 SAYQAA
+543 AAYQAA

-563 INLQKDVYDPD
+563 INLQKDANDPD

-581 AALKSLTEQ
+581 ATLKGLTEQ

-597 KKTASDLANDFQNIA
+597 KKTASDLANDIQNIA
-612 SSTDT
+612 QNTNT

-622 ATFEEVIRNVESL
+622 ATLADTVKNIESL

-650 NLGFN
+650 NLGYN
-655 TISEM
+655 TLSEM
-660 KTASQALS
+660 KTASEALAG
-668 EYVKLTGNET
+668 YVKLTGNET

-705 RRLELQ
+705 RRLEIQ

-717 TALRRVLQT
+717 AALRRVLET
-726 NQGNK
+726 NKGNK
-731 AVEKEIEKIQL
+731 AIEGELSKIQL
-742 EKLKLTNQGMEAQ
+742 ERIKITNQGMEAQ

-803 YTKQADKQKEAEQSR
+803 YTKQAGKQKEAEQSR
-818 RSQAQIEREIWK
+818 RAQAQIEREIWK
-830 FRQDQQAE
+830 FRQDQQ
-838 MTSKRQEAFENT
+838 
-850 LTSMFPLAG
+850 
-859 EMQKMEMQLDFYTQM
+859 MEMASGRERALNLSQTSRNVTGESQRLTEQQALYQSLL
-874 KELTKG
+874 EITKG
-880 NANEQMRW
+880 NAQ
-888 NAEIAKTR
+888 
-896 AQMSALTA
+896 AQEEYKRKIQETSAALA
-904 QRNAQMQQQ
+904 QLKMQRDAQMQQQ
-913 VGSSVGATY
+913 VTSSVGGTY
-922 TPTTGLSGADK
+922 TPTTGLEGDDK
-933 DFADMQNRMSSYDQ
+933 AQMDMQNRMASYDQ

-959 TAVAQSMGNLTNSMI
+959 TAVAQSMGNLTNAMI

-985 MIASGMQTVASMI
+985 MIAAGMQTVSSMI

-1021 KSEASKA
+1021 KSEQSKA
-1028 KLKKLEAEKLKIQQ
+1028 KIKKLEAEKLKIQQ

-1080 ALALAQAS
+1080 AMALAQAS

-1093 SSIADSGA
+1093 SSIADDSGA
-1101 DTTQY
+1101 DTAQY
-1106 LTLGE
+1106 LSLGE

-1116 DVSMQASS
+1116 DVSMQASG

-1160 EHGTEVVTP
+1160 EHGTEVITP
-1169 MVPMKATPNDQ
+1169 MVPMKATPTDQ
-1180 LSDGSKTTSGRP
+1180 LSDGSRSASGRP
-1192 IILNISTMD
+1192 IVLNISTMD

-1211 NSTALRDAVELALNE
+1211 NSAAFRDAVEQALNE
-1226 NGSTLKSLGNM
+1226 NGTTLKSLNNY

>member
-41 LTNEQLGKMPKTLY
+41 LTNEQLGKMPRTLY

-117 AMGND
+117 TMGND

-138 RVLGGTARGFNDT
+138 RALGGTARGFNDT

-223 GTQTGTPVQS
+223 GTQTGTPVQT

-335 INSLTTFQ
+335 VNSLTTFQ

-376 ANADAALRTIQQAA
+376 ANADAALRKIQQAA

-407 SQASVSAEAARA
+407 SQASISAEAARA
-419 QEKTNRQIDPN
+419 QEKTNRQIDPT

-457 DKRNKLKAEFD
+457 DKRNKLKSEFD
-468 KRMSQADAS
+468 KRMEQADFY
-477 TAAAIRLVGEGMPV
+477 TKLAIRQVGEGIPI
-491 GLAAGGF
+491 GLAAAGA
-498 EVGGVRIGSS
+498 S
-508 EANKKFVE
+508 EANKQFVA
-516 ETAAMGLQIARL
+516 ETAAMGLQVTRL
-528 GKEVDDSTENLNAWK
+528 GKEVEDSTENLNAWK

-549 GAAAAKANPEFQKQ
+549 GAAAAKASPEFQKQ
-563 INLQKDVYDPD
+563 INLQRDTTDPG

-581 AALKSLTEQ
+581 TVLKGLTEQ

-597 KKTASDLANDFQNIA
+597 KKTASDLANDIQNVA
-612 SSTDT
+612 QNTDT

-622 ATFEEVIRNVESL
+622 ATLADAIKNIESL
-635 SAGTGKSADEYVKSL
+635 SLGTGKSADEYVKNL
-650 NLGFN
+650 NLGYN
-655 TISEM
+655 TLSEM

-717 TALRRVLQT
+717 AALRRVLQT

-767 VDREIAL
+767 VDREIVL

-818 RSQAQIEREIWK
+818 RAQAQIEREIWK
-830 FRQDQQAE
+830 FRQDQIASMAAGREEEQQRQFTAKPLMGNAERLQEQLKLYEDLKQKTLGNAAAQAE
-838 MTSKRQEAFENT
+838 YNK
-850 LTSMFPLAG
+850 
-859 EMQKMEMQLDFYTQM
+859 KI
-874 KELTKG
+874 
-880 NANEQMRW
+880 
-888 NAEIAKTR
+888 AETR
-896 AQMSALTA
+896 AQLAGLRA
-904 QRNAQMQQQ
+904 QRNAEMQAS
-913 VGSSVGATY
+913 VGSSLGAVY
-922 TPTTGLSGADK
+922 TPTTGLSGEDK
-933 DFADMQNRMSSYDQ
+933 DFADMGNRMASYDQ

-959 TAVAQSMGNLTNSMI
+959 TAVAQSMGNLTNAMI
-974 QFSQGSLDTTS
+974 QFSMGSLDTTS
-985 MIASGMQTVASMI
+985 TIAAGMQTVASMI

-1101 DTTQY
+1101 DTTSY

-1111 RQKNV
+1111 RQKNI
-1116 DVSMQASS
+1116 DVSMSANA
-1124 GELSYLRGDKG
+1124 GELSYIRGDKG
-1135 IGNANSFVPRAEGGM
+1135 IGGANSFVPRAEGGN

-1169 MVPMKATPNDQ
+1169 MVPMKATPNDE
-1180 LSDGSKTTSGRP
+1180 LKTSSNSTSGRP
-1192 IILNISTMD
+1192 IILNISAMD
-1201 AASFRDFASN
+1201 AASFREFASS
-1211 NSTALRDAVELALNE
+1211 NSSALRDAVELALNE
-1226 NGSTLKSLGNM
+1226 NGASLKTLGNS

>member
-117 AMGND
+117 TMGND

-138 RVLGGTARGFNDT
+138 RALGGTARGFNDT

-223 GTQTGTPVQS
+223 GTQTGTPVQT

-376 ANADAALRTIQQAA
+376 ANADAALRKIQQAA

-407 SQASVSAEAARA
+407 SQASISAEAARA

-457 DKRNKLKAEFD
+457 DKRNKLKSEFD
-468 KRMSQADAS
+468 KRMEQADFY
-477 TAAAIRLVGEGMPV
+477 TKLAIRQVGEGIPV
-491 GLAAGGF
+491 GLAAAGA
-498 EVGGVRIGSS
+498 S
-508 EANKKFVE
+508 EANKQFVA
-516 ETAAMGLQIARL
+516 ETAAMGLQVTRL
-528 GKEVDDSTENLNAWK
+528 GKEVEDSTENLNAWK

-549 GAAAAKANPEFQKQ
+549 GAAAAKASPEFQKQ
-563 INLQKDVYDPD
+563 INLQRDTTDPD

-581 AALKSLTEQ
+581 TVLKGLTEQ

-622 ATFEEVIRNVESL
+622 ATFEEVIKNISSL
-635 SAGTGKSADEYVKSL
+635 SAGTGKSADDYVKSL

-655 TISEM
+655 TLSEM

-755 KKVKD
+755 KKVKN

-818 RSQAQIEREIWK
+818 RAQAQIEREIWK
-830 FRQDQQAE
+830 FRQDQIASMAAGREEEQQRQFTAKPLMGNAERLQEQLKLYEDLKQKTLGNAAAQAE
-838 MTSKRQEAFENT
+838 YNK
-850 LTSMFPLAG
+850 
-859 EMQKMEMQLDFYTQM
+859 KI
-874 KELTKG
+874 
-880 NANEQMRW
+880 
-888 NAEIAKTR
+888 AETR
-896 AQMSALTA
+896 AQLAGLRA
-904 QRNAQMQQQ
+904 QRNADMQAS
-913 VGSSVGATY
+913 VGSSLGAVY
-922 TPTTGLSGADK
+922 TPTTGLSGEDK
-933 DFADMQNRMSSYDQ
+933 DFADMGNRMASYDQ

-959 TAVAQSMGNLTNSMI
+959 TAVAQSMGNLTNAMI
-974 QFSQGSLDTTS
+974 QFSMGSLDTTS
-985 MIASGMQTVASMI
+985 TIAAGMQTVASMI

-1101 DTTQY
+1101 DTTSY

-1111 RQKNV
+1111 RQKNI
-1116 DVSMQASS
+1116 DVSMSANA
-1124 GELSYLRGDKG
+1124 GELSYIRGDQG
-1135 IGNANSFVPRAEGGM
+1135 IGSANSFVPRAEGGN

-1169 MVPMKATPNDQ
+1169 MVPMKATPNDE
-1180 LSDGSKTTSGRP
+1180 LKTSSNSTSGRP
-1192 IILNISTMD
+1192 IILNISAMD
-1201 AASFRDFASN
+1201 AASFREFASS
-1211 NSTALRDAVELALNE
+1211 NSSALRDAVELALNE
-1226 NGSTLKSLGNM
+1226 NGASLKTLGNS

>member
-22 AKSIENVSDALE
+22 AKSIENVADALE

-82 SINDIGDKLDYLA
+82 SIDGIGDKLDYLA

-138 RVLGGTARGFNDT
+138 RVLGGTTRGFNDT

-169 RGATRDFAAMAKI
+169 RGATRDFAAMAKV
-182 GGSLPIMYAA
+182 GGGLPLLYAA
-192 LASNIFVLQ
+192 IASNIFVLQ

-335 INSLTTFQ
+335 VNSLTTFQ

-419 QEKTNRQIDPN
+419 QEQTNKQIDPT

-457 DKRNKLKAEFD
+457 NKRNKLKSEFD
-468 KRMSQADAS
+468 KRMEQADFY
-477 TAAAIRLVGEGMPV
+477 TKLAIRQVGEGIPV
-491 GLAAGGF
+491 GLAAAGA
-498 EVGGVRIGSS
+498 S

-516 ETAAMGLQIARL
+516 ETAAMGLQVTRL
-528 GKEVDDSTENLNAWK
+528 GKEVEDSTENLNAWK

-563 INLQKDVYDPD
+563 INLQKDTTDPD

-581 AALKSLTEQ
+581 TVLKGLTEQ

-597 KKTASDLANDFQNIA
+597 KKTASDLANDIQNVA
-612 SSTDT
+612 QNTDT

-622 ATFEEVIRNVESL
+622 ATLADAIKNIESL
-635 SAGTGKSADEYVKSL
+635 SLGTGKSADEYVKNL
-650 NLGFN
+650 NLGYN
-655 TISEM
+655 TLSEM

-717 TALRRVLQT
+717 AALRRVLQT

-731 AVEKEIEKIQL
+731 AIEGEITKLQL

-774 LNNRTMTDTQYRLAQ
+774 LNDRTMTTTQYRLAQ
-789 LNLELTIEKEKYEW
+789 LKLELTIEKEKYEW

-818 RSQAQIEREIWK
+818 RAQAQISREIWEAEK
-830 FRQDQQAE
+830 QATSTHVSALMEALEVSQTSRNVTGQSQILTERLSILQQ
-838 MTSKRQEAFENT
+838 
-850 LTSMFPLAG
+850 
-859 EMQKMEMQLDFYTQM
+859 QL
-874 KELTKG
+874 ELSKG
-880 NANEQMRW
+880 NTEEELKYRNE
-888 NAEIAKTR
+888 IYKT
-896 AQMSALTA
+896 AAALEQLRK
-904 QRNAQMQQQ
+904 QRESQMQQQ

-922 TPTTGLSGADK
+922 TPTTGLSGEDK

-959 TAVAQSMGNLTNSMI
+959 TAVAQSMGNLTNAMI

-1169 MVPMKATPNDQ
+1169 MVPMKVTPNDQ

>member
-82 SINDIGDKLDYLA
+82 SIDGIGDKLDYLA

-117 AMGND
+117 TMGND

-138 RVLGGTARGFNDT
+138 RVLGGTTRSFNDT

-376 ANADAALRTIQQAA
+376 ANADAALRKIQQAA

-407 SQASVSAEAARA
+407 SQASISAEAARA
-419 QEKTNRQIDPN
+419 QEKTNRQIDPT

-457 DKRNKLKAEFD
+457 DKRNKLKSEFD
-468 KRMSQADAS
+468 KRMEQADFY
-477 TAAAIRLVGEGMPV
+477 TRLAIRQVGEGIPV
-491 GLAAGGF
+491 GLAAAGA
-498 EVGGVRIGSS
+498 S

-516 ETAAMGLQIARL
+516 ETAAMGLQVTRL
-528 GKEVDDSTENLNAWK
+528 GKEVEDSTENLNAWK

-563 INLQKDVYDPD
+563 INLQRDTTDPG

-581 AALKSLTEQ
+581 TVLKGLTEQ

-597 KKTASDLANDFQNIA
+597 KKTASDLANDIQNVA
-612 SSTDT
+612 QNTDT

-622 ATFEEVIRNVESL
+622 ATLADAIKNIESL
-635 SAGTGKSADEYVKSL
+635 SLGTGKSADEYVKNL
-650 NLGFN
+650 NLGYN
-655 TISEM
+655 TLSEM

-717 TALRRVLQT
+717 AALRRVLQT

-742 EKLKLTNQGMEAQ
+742 EKLRLTNQGMEAQ

-774 LNNRTMTDTQYRLAQ
+774 LNDRTMTTTQYRLAQ
-789 LNLELTIEKEKYEW
+789 LKLELTVEKEKYEW

-818 RSQAQIEREIWK
+818 RAQAQISRELWEAEKQATASHVSALMDALEVSQTQRNVTGQAQILTERL
-830 FRQDQQAE
+830 
-838 MTSKRQEAFENT
+838 SVLQE
-850 LTSMFPLAG
+850 
-859 EMQKMEMQLDFYTQM
+859 QL
-874 KELTKG
+874 ELSKG
-880 NANEQMRW
+880 NTEEEIKYRNE
-888 NAEIAKTR
+888 IYKT
-896 AQMSALTA
+896 AAALEQLRK
-904 QRNAQMQQQ
+904 QREGQMQQQ
-913 VGSSVGATY
+913 VGSSVGAVY
-922 TPTTGLSGADK
+922 TPTTGLSGEDK
-933 DFADMQNRMSSYDQ
+933 DFADMQNRMASYDQ

-959 TAVAQSMGNLTNSMI
+959 TAVAQSMGNLTNAMI

-985 MIASGMQTVASMI
+985 LIASGMQTVSSMI
-998 QYSTSQQVSAIDQ
+998 QYSTSQQVSAIDA

-1101 DTTQY
+1101 DTTSY

-1111 RQKNV
+1111 RQKNI
-1116 DVSMQASS
+1116 DVSMSANA
-1124 GELSYLRGDKG
+1124 GELSYIRGDKG
-1135 IGNANSFVPRAEGGM
+1135 IGGANSFVPRAEGGN

-1169 MVPMKATPNDQ
+1169 MVPMKATPNDE
-1180 LSDGSKTTSGRP
+1180 LKASSNSTSGRP
-1192 IILNISTMD
+1192 IILNISAMD
-1201 AASFRDFASN
+1201 AASFREFASS
-1211 NSTALRDAVELALNE
+1211 NSSALRDAVELALNE
-1226 NGSTLKSLGNM
+1226 NGASLKTLGNS

>member
-82 SINDIGDKLDYLA
+82 SIDGIGDKLDYLA

-138 RVLGGTARGFNDT
+138 RVLGGTTRGFNDT

-223 GTQTGTPVQS
+223 GTQTGTPVQT

-335 INSLTTFQ
+335 VNSLTTFQ

-376 ANADAALRTIQQAA
+376 ANADAALRKIQQAA

-407 SQASVSAEAARA
+407 SQASISAEAARA
-419 QEKTNRQIDPN
+419 QEKTNRQIDPT

-457 DKRNKLKAEFD
+457 DKRNKLKSEFD
-468 KRMSQADAS
+468 KRMEQADFY
-477 TAAAIRLVGEGMPV
+477 TRLAIRQVGEGIPV
-491 GLAAGGF
+491 GLAAAGA
-498 EVGGVRIGSS
+498 S

-516 ETAAMGLQIARL
+516 ETAAMGLQVTRL
-528 GKEVDDSTENLNAWK
+528 GKEVEDSTENLNAWK

-563 INLQKDVYDPD
+563 INLQRDTTDPG

-581 AALKSLTEQ
+581 TVLKGLTEQ

-597 KKTASDLANDFQNIA
+597 KKTASDLANDIQNVA
-612 SSTDT
+612 QNTDT

-622 ATFEEVIRNVESL
+622 ATLADAIKNIESL
-635 SAGTGKSADEYVKSL
+635 SLGTGKSADEYVKNL
-650 NLGFN
+650 NLGYN
-655 TISEM
+655 TLSEM

-717 TALRRVLQT
+717 AALRRVLQT

-742 EKLKLTNQGMEAQ
+742 EKLRLTNQGMEAQ

-774 LNNRTMTDTQYRLAQ
+774 LNDRTMTTTQYRLAQ
-789 LNLELTIEKEKYEW
+789 LKLELTVEKEKYEW

-818 RSQAQIEREIWK
+818 RAQAQISRELWEAEKQATASHVSALMDALEVSQTQRNVTGQAQILTERL
-830 FRQDQQAE
+830 
-838 MTSKRQEAFENT
+838 SVLQE
-850 LTSMFPLAG
+850 
-859 EMQKMEMQLDFYTQM
+859 QL
-874 KELTKG
+874 ELSKG
-880 NANEQMRW
+880 NTEEEIKYRNE
-888 NAEIAKTR
+888 IYKT
-896 AQMSALTA
+896 AAALEQLRK
-904 QRNAQMQQQ
+904 QREGQMQQQ
-913 VGSSVGATY
+913 VGSSVGAVY
-922 TPTTGLSGADK
+922 TPTTGLSGEDK
-933 DFADMQNRMSSYDQ
+933 DFADMQNRMASYDQ

-959 TAVAQSMGNLTNSMI
+959 TAVAQSMGNLTNAMI

-985 MIASGMQTVASMI
+985 LIASGMQTVSSMI
-998 QYSTSQQVSAIDQ
+998 QYSTSQQVSAIDA

-1055 AVMQAATAVPYPF
+1055 AVMQAATSVPYPF

-1101 DTTQY
+1101 DTTSY

-1111 RQKNV
+1111 RQKNI
-1116 DVSMQASS
+1116 DVSMSANA
-1124 GELSYLRGDKG
+1124 GELSYIRGDKG
-1135 IGNANSFVPRAEGGM
+1135 IGGANSFVPRAEGGN

-1169 MVPMKATPNDQ
+1169 MVPMKATPNDE
-1180 LSDGSKTTSGRP
+1180 LKTSSNSTSGRP
-1192 IILNISTMD
+1192 IILNISAMD
-1201 AASFRDFASN
+1201 AASFREFASS
-1211 NSTALRDAVELALNE
+1211 NSSALRDAVELALNE
-1226 NGSTLKSLGNM
+1226 NGASLKTLGNS

>member
-82 SINDIGDKLDYLA
+82 SIDGIGDKLDYLA

-106 IGFDGVSRSVK
+106 IGFDGVSKSVK

-138 RVLGGTARGFNDT
+138 RVLGGTTRGFNDT

-159 RAIGNTSGSA
+159 RAVGNTSGSA
-169 RGATRDFAAMAKI
+169 RGATRDFAAMAKV
-182 GGSLPIMYAA
+182 GGGLPLLYAA
-192 LASNIFVLQ
+192 IASNIFVLQ

-223 GTQTGTPVQS
+223 GTQTGTPVQT

-376 ANADAALRTIQQAA
+376 ANADAALRKIQQAA

-407 SQASVSAEAARA
+407 SQASISAEAARA
-419 QEKTNRQIDPN
+419 QEKTNRQIDPT

-457 DKRNKLKAEFD
+457 DKRNKLKSEFD
-468 KRMSQADAS
+468 KRMEQADFY
-477 TAAAIRLVGEGMPV
+477 TKLAIRQVGEGIPV
-491 GLAAGGF
+491 GLAAAGA
-498 EVGGVRIGSS
+498 S

-516 ETAAMGLQIARL
+516 ETAAMGLQVTRL
-528 GKEVDDSTENLNAWK
+528 GKEVEDSTENLNAWK

-563 INLQKDVYDPD
+563 INLQRDTTDPD

-581 AALKSLTEQ
+581 TVLKGLTEQ

-655 TISEM
+655 TLSEM

-668 EYVKLTGNET
+668 DYVKLTGNET

-818 RSQAQIEREIWK
+818 RAQAQIEREIWK

-838 MTSKRQEAFENT
+838 MTRKRQEAFENT

-922 TPTTGLSGADK
+922 TPTTGLSGEDK

-1160 EHGTEVVTP
+1160 EHGTEVITP

-1211 NSTALRDAVELALNE
+1211 NSTAFRDAVELALNE
-1226 NGSTLKSLGNM
+1226 NGTTLKSLGNS

>member
-22 AKSIENVSDALE
+22 AKSIENVADALE

-74 RGMAGITK
+74 RGMLSVTK
-82 SINDIGDKLDYLA
+82 SIDDIGAKLDDLA
-95 IQLIEVTDKLE
+95 ITMIEVADKLE
-106 IGFDGVSRSVK
+106 VGFNGVSRSVK
-117 AMGND
+117 TMGND
-122 VAAATEKVQ
+122 VAAATEKVY

-138 RVLGGTARGFNDT
+138 KVLGGTTKWFNNT

-159 RAIGNTSGSA
+159 RALGNTSGSA
-169 RGATRDFAAMAKI
+169 RGATRDFAAMAKV
-182 GGSLPIMYAA
+182 GGGLPILYAA
-192 LASNIFVLQ
+192 FASNIFVLQ
-201 SAFEQLKLGD
+201 SAFDSLKIGD
-211 QLNRLEKFGVIV
+211 QLNRLEQFGTIV
-223 GTQTGTPVQS
+223 GTMTGTPVQT
-233 LARSLQEAAGY
+233 LALALQNATNG

-264 AEQLNKF
+264 SEQLEQF

-310 TIRLNDAYADYV
+310 TIRLNDAYANYV
-322 KQLNAAN
+322 KQLNATS
-329 TGITYN
+329 TGIKYTVD
-335 INSLTTFQ
+335 SLTTYQ
-343 KQQAYANAVIAES
+343 KQQAYANEVIAES
-356 TKRFGYLDEV
+356 TRRFGYLDDA
-366 LRATPWEQFA
+366 LKATSWELFA
-376 ANADAALRTIQQAA
+376 SNANSALRSLQQSAA
-390 AKYLGPV
+390 TYLTPV
-397 IDAINTVFYT
+397 IDTINTF
-407 SQASVSAEAARA
+407 
-419 QEKTNRQIDPN
+419 
-430 NVGAVALS
+430 L
-438 LAASEEGYNKA
+438 
-449 LDMYKESL
+449 
-457 DKRNKLKAEFD
+457 
-468 KRMSQADAS
+468 
-477 TAAAIRLVGEGMPV
+477 
-491 GLAAGGF
+491 
-498 EVGGVRIGSS
+498 
-508 EANKKFVE
+508 
-516 ETAAMGLQIARL
+516 
-528 GKEVDDSTENLNAWK
+528 
-543 SAYQAA
+543 
-549 GAAAAKANPEFQKQ
+549 
-563 INLQKDVYDPD
+563 
-574 AVYDFNS
+574 
-581 AALKSLTEQ
+581 
-590 QKAYNQT
+590 NQT
-597 KKTASDLANDFQNIA
+597 KSSQMRVSAMARSASAKTTPSENVTALIENAVGAQEDLDAYLKESDARVKKAQEIKQQLDDLKAKQAATAPFANALTAFGIGGDESNKLVVQLTNELARQNQEIEERVQTEKILKQAVQDTGEALLRNGNLAKQLGANMKYAATAIPGETGVFEVDPKNLKAVAEIQKNYDQLKKSSSDTANNIKMAAGNITNAKKAAGDLASSIKAVEDTAKVTGQ
-612 SSTDT
+612 STDT
-617 AAKTS
+617 
-622 ATFEEVIRNVESL
+622 L
-635 SAGTGKSADEYVKSL
+635 VKNL
-650 NLGFN
+650 NLGFQN
-655 TISEM
+655 LDQM
-660 KTASQALS
+660 KTTQKGLAEYAAAMDKTEQNAL
-668 EYVKLTGNET
+668 EVAKRKDE
-678 KNQLAVQQKIA
+678 
-689 DVYNQ
+689 VYAQ
-694 TKDKEKAQEAG
+694 TKDKAKAEAAAREVLLRQQQEQLTAAKALLAINPNDPEALKQVAKIETEILNTKAQGFENA
-705 RRLELQ
+705 
-711 QLEEQE
+711 
-717 TALRRVLQT
+717 
-726 NQGNK
+726 
-731 AVEKEIEKIQL
+731 
-742 EKLKLTNQGMEAQ
+742 

-760 YTDKILG
+760 QTDKILG

-789 LNLELTIEKEKYEW
+789 LKLELQLEKEKTELYS
-803 YTKQADKQKEAEQSR
+803 KQENGQAKMEQSR
-818 RSQAQIEREIWK
+818 RAQAQIEREIWK
-830 FRQDQQAE
+830 FRQDQVASMAAGREEEQQRQFTAKPLMGNAERLQEQLKLYEDLKQKTLSNAAAQAE
-838 MTSKRQEAFENT
+838 YNKKIAETKAQ
-850 LTSMFPLAG
+850 LAG
-859 EMQKMEMQLDFYTQM
+859 LM
-874 KELTKG
+874 
-880 NANEQMRW
+880 
-888 NAEIAKTR
+888 
-896 AQMSALTA
+896 A
-904 QRNAQMQQQ
+904 QRNAEMQAS
-913 VGSSVGATY
+913 VGSSVGAAY
-922 TPTTGLSGADK
+922 TPTTGLSGEDK

-959 TAVAQSMGNLTNSMI
+959 TAVAQSMGNLTNAMI

-1080 ALALAQAS
+1080 AMALAQAS

-1169 MVPMKATPNDQ
+1169 MVPMNATPNDQ

-1211 NSTALRDAVELALNE
+1211 NSTAIRDALELALNE

>member
-74 RGMAGITK
+74 RGMMGITK
-82 SINDIGDKLDYLA
+82 SMDSIGAKLDDLA
-95 IQLIEVTDKLE
+95 IAMIEVSDKLE
-106 IGFDGVSRSVK
+106 SGFTHVGKSVK

-138 RVLGGTARGFNDT
+138 RALGNTARGFNDT
-151 AGAAGRAS
+151 TTAAGRAS

-169 RGATRDFAAMAKI
+169 RGATRDFAAMAKV
-182 GGSLPIMYAA
+182 GGSLPLMYAA
-192 LASNIFVLQ
+192 IASNVFVLQ
-201 SAFEQLKLGD
+201 SAFEQLKMGD
-211 QLNRLEKFGVIV
+211 QLNRLEKFGTIV
-223 GTQTGTPVQS
+223 GTQTGTPVQT

-335 INSLTTFQ
+335 VNSLSTFQ

-356 TKRFGYLDEV
+356 TKRFGYLDDV

-376 ANADAALRTIQQAA
+376 ANADAALRKVQQAA

-397 IDAINTVFYT
+397 IDSINAVFYT
-407 SQASVSAEAARA
+407 SQASISASAARA
-419 QEKTNRQIDPN
+419 QEETNRQIDPT

-438 LAASEEGYNKA
+438 LSASEEGYNKA

-457 DKRNKLKAEFD
+457 EKRNKLKADLD
-468 KRMSQADAS
+468 KRMQQADAS
-477 TAAAIRLVGEGMPV
+477 TAGAIRLVAQGAPV

-508 EANKKFVE
+508 EENQKFIAD
-516 ETAAMGLQIARL
+516 TAALALQVERL
-528 GKEVDDSTENLNAWK
+528 DKEVEDSTGNLNAWK

-549 GAAAAKANPEFQKQ
+549 GAAAAKSNTEFQKQ
-563 INLQKDVYDPD
+563 INLQKDANDPD

-581 AALKSLTEQ
+581 ATLKGLTEQ
-590 QKAYNQT
+590 QKAYDQA
-597 KKTASDLANDFQNIA
+597 KKTASDLANDIQNIA
-612 SSTDT
+612 QNTNT

-622 ATFEEVIRNVESL
+622 ASLSDTIKTIESL
-635 SAGTGKSADEYVKSL
+635 SAGTGKNADEYVKSL
-650 NLGFN
+650 NLGYN
-655 TISEM
+655 TLSEM
-660 KTASQALS
+660 KTASQALAG
-668 EYVKLTGNET
+668 YVKLTGNET
-678 KNQLAVQQKIA
+678 KNQLEVQQKIA
-689 DVYNQ
+689 EVYNQ

-705 RRLELQ
+705 RRLEIQ

-717 TALRRVLQT
+717 AALKRVLET
-726 NQGNK
+726 NKGNK
-731 AVEKEIEKIQL
+731 AIEGEIAKIQL
-742 EKLKLTNQGMEAQ
+742 ERIKVTNQGMEAQ

-789 LNLELTIEKEKYEW
+789 LNLELTVEKEKYAW

-818 RSQAQIEREIWK
+818 RAQAQIEREIWK
-830 FRQDQQAE
+830 FRQDQQREMAAGREEEQQRKFTANPLMGAAE
-838 MTSKRQEAFENT
+838 RIKEQIQLFEDLKQKT
-850 LTSMFPLAG
+850 L
-859 EMQKMEMQLDFYTQM
+859 
-874 KELTKG
+874 G
-880 NANEQMRW
+880 NAAAQLEYNKKL
-888 NAEIAKTR
+888 AETR
-896 AQMSALTA
+896 AQLAALRV
-904 QRNAQMQQQ
+904 QRDAEMQSS
-913 VGSSVGATY
+913 VGAAVGATY
-922 TPTTGLSGADK
+922 TPTTGLTGEDK
-933 DFADMQNRMSSYDQ
+933 NFADMQNRMASYDQ

-959 TAVAQSMGNLTNSMI
+959 TAVAQSMGNLTNAMI

-985 MIASGMQTVASMI
+985 LVAAGMQTVSSMI
-998 QYSTSQQVSAIDQ
+998 QYSVGQQVSAIDA

-1021 KSEASKA
+1021 KSEQSKA
-1028 KLKKLEAEKLKIQQ
+1028 KIKKLEAEKLKIQQ

-1080 ALALAQAS
+1080 AMALAQAS

-1093 SSIADSGA
+1093 SSIGDSGA
-1101 DTTQY
+1101 ETAGY

-1116 DVSMQASS
+1116 DVSMSANA
-1124 GELSYLRGDKG
+1124 GELSYIRGDQG
-1135 IGNANSFVPRAEGGM
+1135 IGNANSFVPRAEGGN

-1160 EHGTEVVTP
+1160 EHGTEVITP
-1169 MVPMKATPNDQ
+1169 MVPMKATPTDE
-1180 LSDGSKTTSGRP
+1180 LKGSSKGTSGRP
-1192 IILNISTMD
+1192 IVLNISTMD
-1201 AASFRDFASN
+1201 AASFRDFASS
-1211 NSTALRDAVELALNE
+1211 NSAAFRDAVEQALNE
-1226 NGSTLKSLGNM
+1226 NGTTLKSLGNS

>member
-82 SINDIGDKLDYLA
+82 SIDGIGDKLDYLA

-457 DKRNKLKAEFD
+457 DKRNKLKSEFD
-468 KRMSQADAS
+468 KRMEQADFY
-477 TAAAIRLVGEGMPV
+477 TKLAIRQVGEGIPV
-491 GLAAGGF
+491 GLAAAGA
-498 EVGGVRIGSS
+498 S
-508 EANKKFVE
+508 EANKQFVA
-516 ETAAMGLQIARL
+516 ETAAMGLQVTRL
-528 GKEVDDSTENLNAWK
+528 GKEVEDSTENLNAWK

-563 INLQKDVYDPD
+563 INLQRDTTDPD

-581 AALKSLTEQ
+581 TVLKGLTEQ

-597 KKTASDLANDFQNIA
+597 KKTASDLANDIQNVA
-612 SSTDT
+612 QNTDT

-622 ATFEEVIRNVESL
+622 ATLVDAIKNIESL
-635 SAGTGKSADEYVKSL
+635 SLGTGKSADEYVKNL
-650 NLGFN
+650 NLGYN
-655 TISEM
+655 TLSEM

-717 TALRRVLQT
+717 AALRRVLQT

-774 LNNRTMTDTQYRLAQ
+774 LNDRTMTTTQYRLAQ
-789 LNLELTIEKEKYEW
+789 LKLELTIEKEKYEW

-818 RSQAQIEREIWK
+818 RAQAQISREIWEAEK
-830 FRQDQQAE
+830 QATATHVSALMDALEVSQTQRSVTGQSQILTERLSILQQ
-838 MTSKRQEAFENT
+838 
-850 LTSMFPLAG
+850 
-859 EMQKMEMQLDFYTQM
+859 QL
-874 KELTKG
+874 ELSKG
-880 NANEQMRW
+880 NTEEELKYRNE
-888 NAEIAKTR
+888 IYKT
-896 AQMSALTA
+896 AAALEQLRK
-904 QRNAQMQQQ
+904 QRESQMQQQ

-922 TPTTGLSGADK
+922 TPTTGLSGEDK

-959 TAVAQSMGNLTNSMI
+959 TAVAQSMGNLTNAMI

>member
-74 RGMAGITK
+74 RGMLSVTK
-82 SINDIGDKLDYLA
+82 SINDIGTKLDDLA
-95 IQLIEVTDKLE
+95 ITMIEVADKLE
-106 IGFDGVSRSVK
+106 VGFDGVSRSVK
-117 AMGND
+117 TMGND

-138 RVLGGTARGFNDT
+138 RALGGTARGFNDT

-223 GTQTGTPVQS
+223 GTQTGTPVQT

-335 INSLTTFQ
+335 VNSLTTFQ

-376 ANADAALRTIQQAA
+376 ANADAALRKIQQAA

-407 SQASVSAEAARA
+407 SQASISAEAARA
-419 QEKTNRQIDPN
+419 QEKTNRQIDPT

-457 DKRNKLKAEFD
+457 DKRNKLKSEFD
-468 KRMSQADAS
+468 KRMEQADFY
-477 TAAAIRLVGEGMPV
+477 TKLAIRQVGEGIPV
-491 GLAAGGF
+491 GLAAAGA
-498 EVGGVRIGSS
+498 S

-516 ETAAMGLQIARL
+516 ETAAMGLQVTRL
-528 GKEVDDSTENLNAWK
+528 GKEVEDSTENLNAWK

-563 INLQKDVYDPD
+563 INLQRDTTDPD

-581 AALKSLTEQ
+581 TVLKGLTEQ

-597 KKTASDLANDFQNIA
+597 KKTASDLANDIQNVA
-612 SSTDT
+612 QNTDT

-622 ATFEEVIRNVESL
+622 ATLADAIKNIESL
-635 SAGTGKSADEYVKSL
+635 SLGTGKSADEYVKNL
-650 NLGFN
+650 NLGYN
-655 TISEM
+655 TLSEM

-717 TALRRVLQT
+717 AALRRVLQT

-830 FRQDQQAE
+830 FRQNQQAE

-1101 DTTQY
+1101 DTTSY

-1111 RQKNV
+1111 RQKNI
-1116 DVSMQASS
+1116 DVSMSANA
-1124 GELSYLRGDKG
+1124 GELSYIRGDQG
-1135 IGNANSFVPRAEGGM
+1135 IGSANSFVPRAEGGN

-1169 MVPMKATPNDQ
+1169 MVPMKATPNDE
-1180 LSDGSKTTSGRP
+1180 LKTSSNSTSGRP
-1192 IILNISTMD
+1192 IILNISAMD
-1201 AASFRDFASN
+1201 AASFREFASS
-1211 NSTALRDAVELALNE
+1211 NSGALRDAVELALNE
-1226 NGSTLKSLGNM
+1226 NGASLKTLGNS